1 MNIKNLHNLF
11 FLPLLLGLLSIVM
24 SGCSDDDE
32 NALQSEYGYV
42 QFKLY
47 KGASFGAEVASRA
60 AANDQL
66 DSLYDAKKIKV
77 ILEYNG
83 TQVSQTL
90 PLHSY
95 NAENAEF
102 GLRSDKLQLT
112 TGSYTIIGYYIY
124 NKLDQLVLAGSATE
138 DNTFNVVSGGLEVKP
153 LAIETAKRGM
163 VQFKLEKTGMT
174 RAAGAYLFSTIRLID
189 VTVTNTFTRESKTFK
204 KLKVKYQEEFLGPDE
219 YEKPE
224 DLQDTDDQ
232 YKKIGTAQC
241 DTTVWLPAGNYRIT
255 SYTTYSKNG
264 SVETALETQPVEGKN
279 FVISDNATNTEA
291 IVPIKL
297 SETFEYIKDYLALKE
312 IWEAMGGKDWSFYG
326 DAAAHGTNWNF
337 NKELDMWGDQ
347 PGVTLNNQ
355 GRVVGL
361 VLAGFGAKGFLPDA
375 IGQLTELEVLNLG
388 SHDEKVGGHMY
399 QESDFKNGLTE
410 QQKKNMRYHYEKHFL
425 KYDPRADMSEMIVN
439 SINSDPSQK
448 RINKN
453 SRITLKDTQIGVMT
467 SKIEGVSKAI
477 YRLTK
482 LQQFYI
488 GNAPVTAD
496 KIATAFTDA
505 DKADSP
511 YKVYSEEFTDDAWSK
526 MTALTDIELYNC
538 PLLERIP
545 DFYFNLPELQAF
557 NLACNKGISA
567 QQLYD
572 DFYKLADSEV
582 GKKIQILYLGYN
594 NLETLPKG
602 GVLRNMIKLGLLD
615 LTHNNITGPINGNGN
630 PNDETVIDE
639 DEEQIFG
646 TKVRLSS
653 LYLDNNKITSIP
665 AFFCGFTE
673 DVETLSFANNKLG
686 LIPNIFDAKS
696 VFVMGG
702 VNFSNNE
709 ITGVA
714 DGKNFKGINAA
725 SVTLSYNKFKDFPG
739 ELFTSGSPIT
749 TLDMSNNLLTK
760 IDKGEIKGKKAYLL
774 GIIDLRFN
782 QLTKLSEDFRSTTLP
797 YLTNIDL
804 SYNCFTEV
812 PPEPLN
818 SANLRA
824 IGIRHQRDAKG
835 NRTLRKWPTGITLCP
850 SLTQLQIGSNDIRK
864 VDETLTP
871 NLYILDIADNPNISI
886 DVTSICPYLE
896 AGLFRLFYDKTQ
908 DIRGCD
914 ALGIEH

>member
-1 MNIKNLHNLF
+1 MNIKKLHNLF
-11 FLPLLLGLLSIVM
+11 LLPLLLGLLSIVM
-24 SGCSDDDE
+24 PGCSDDDE

-47 KGASFGAEVASRA
+47 KSASFGAEVASRA

-112 TGSYTIIGYYIY
+112 TGTYTIIGYYLY
-124 NKLDQLVLAGSATE
+124 NKLDQQILAGSATE
-138 DNTFNVVSGGLEVKP
+138 SNTFNVVSGGLEVKP

-163 VQFKLEKTGMT
+163 VQFKLEKTGLS
-174 RAAGAYLFSTIRLID
+174 RAAGAYLFSTIRLVD
-189 VTVTNTFTRESKTFK
+189 VTVTNTFTNESKTFK

-241 DTTVWLPAGNYRIT
+241 DTTVWLPAGNYRVT

-264 SVETALETQPVEGKN
+264 SVETALETQPVEGKA
-279 FVISDNATNTEA
+279 FVISDNTTNIEA
-291 IVPIKL
+291 NVPIKL

-312 IWEAMGGKDWSFYG
+312 IWEAMDGKNWSFYG

-399 QESDFKNGLTE
+399 QESDFKNGLNE

-439 SINSDPSQK
+439 SVNSDPSQK

-488 GNAPVTAD
+488 GNAPVRYD
-496 KIATAFTDA
+496 QIATAFTDA

-511 YKVYSEEFTDDAWSK
+511 YKVYSEEFTEDAWSK

-538 PLLERIP
+538 PMLTQIP
-545 DFYFNLPELQAF
+545 EFYYNLPELQAF
-557 NLACNKGISA
+557 NIACNRGISA
-567 QQLYD
+567 QQLRE
-572 DFYKLADSEV
+572 DFTRLASEEV
-582 GKKIQILYLGYN
+582 GKKIQILYMGYN
-594 NLETLPKG
+594 NLEELPEKDA
-602 GVLRNMIKLGLLD
+602 LKNMVKLGLLD
-615 LTHNNITGPINGNGN
+615 LTHNNVKKLHP
-630 PNDETVIDE
+630 
-639 DEEQIFG
+639 FG
-646 TKVRLSS
+646 SHVRLSS
-653 LYLDNNKITSIP
+653 LYLDHNEITEIP
-665 AFFCGFTE
+665 ANFCGFTE
-673 DVETLSFANNKLG
+673 KVETLGFANNKLTK
-686 LIPNIFDAKS
+686 IPNIFDAKS

-709 ITGVA
+709 IDGVEYPE
-714 DGKNFKGINAA
+714 NFKGINAA
-725 SVTLSYNKFKDFPG
+725 SVTLSYNKFTTFPK
-739 ELFTSGSPIT
+739 ELFTSGSPIS
-749 TLDMSNNLLTK
+749 TLDMSNNLLTE
-760 IDKGEIKGKKAYLL
+760 IPEGSIKGKKAYLL

-782 QLTKLSEDFRSTTLP
+782 KLTKLSDDFRSTTLP
-797 YLTNIDL
+797 YLTNMDL

-871 NLYILDIADNPNISI
+871 RLYILDIADNPNISI

-896 AGLFRLFYDKTQ
+896 QNLVRLFYDKTQ

>member
-1 MNIKNLHNLF
+1 MNIKKLHNLF
-11 FLPLLLGLLSIVM
+11 LLPLLLGLLSIVM
-24 SGCSDDDE
+24 PGCSDDDE

-47 KGASFGAEVASRA
+47 KSASFGAEVASRA

-112 TGSYTIIGYYIY
+112 TGTYTIIGYYLY
-124 NKLDQLVLAGSATE
+124 NKLDQQILAGSATE
-138 DNTFNVVSGGLEVKP
+138 SNTFNVVSGGLEVKP

-163 VQFKLEKTGMT
+163 VQFKLEKTGLS
-174 RAAGAYLFSTIRLID
+174 RAAGAYLFSTIRLVD
-189 VTVTNTFTRESKTFK
+189 VTVTNTFTNESKTFK

-241 DTTVWLPAGNYRIT
+241 DTTVWLPAGNYRVT

-264 SVETALETQPVEGKN
+264 SVETLLETQPVEGKA
-279 FVISDNATNTEA
+279 FVISDNTTNIEA
-291 IVPIKL
+291 NVPIKL

-312 IWEAMGGKDWSFYG
+312 IWEAMDGKNWSFYG

-399 QESDFKNGLTE
+399 QESDFKNGLNE

-439 SINSDPSQK
+439 SVNSDPSQK

-488 GNAPVTAD
+488 GNAPVKYD
-496 KIATAFTDA
+496 QIATAFTDA

-511 YKVYSEEFTDDAWSK
+511 YKVYSEEFTEDAWSK

-538 PLLERIP
+538 PMLTQIP
-545 DFYFNLPELQAF
+545 EFYYNLPELQAF
-557 NLACNKGISA
+557 NIACNRGISA
-567 QQLYD
+567 QQLRE
-572 DFYKLADSEV
+572 DFTRLASEEV
-582 GKKIQILYLGYN
+582 GKKIQILYMGYN
-594 NLETLPKG
+594 NLEELPEKDA
-602 GVLRNMIKLGLLD
+602 LKNMVKLGLLD
-615 LTHNNITGPINGNGN
+615 LTHNNVKKLHP
-630 PNDETVIDE
+630 
-639 DEEQIFG
+639 FG
-646 TKVRLSS
+646 SHVRLSS
-653 LYLDNNKITSIP
+653 LYLDNNEITEIP
-665 AFFCGFTE
+665 ANFCGFTE
-673 DVETLSFANNKLG
+673 EVETLGFANNKLTK
-686 LIPNIFDAKS
+686 IPNIFDAKS

-709 ITGVA
+709 IDGVE
-714 DGKNFKGINAA
+714 DPENFKGINAA
-725 SVTLSYNKFKDFPG
+725 SVTLSYNKFTTFPK
-739 ELFTSGSPIT
+739 ELFTSGSPIS
-749 TLDMSNNLLTK
+749 TLDMSNNLLTE
-760 IDKGEIKGKKAYLL
+760 IPEGSIKGKKAYLL

-782 QLTKLSEDFRSTTLP
+782 KLTKLSDDFRSTTLP
-797 YLTNIDL
+797 YLTNMDL

-871 NLYILDIADNPNISI
+871 RLYILDIADNPNISI

-896 AGLFRLFYDKTQ
+896 QNLVRLFYDKTQ

>member
-1 MNIKNLHNLF
+1 MNIKKLHNLF
-11 FLPLLLGLLSIVM
+11 LLPLLLGLLSIVM
-24 SGCSDDDE
+24 PGCSDDDE

-47 KGASFGAEVASRA
+47 KSASFGAEVASRA

-95 NAENAEF
+95 NVENAEF
-102 GLRSDKLQLT
+102 GLRSDKLQLI
-112 TGSYTIIGYYIY
+112 TGTYTIIGYYLY
-124 NKLDQLVLAGSATE
+124 NKLDQQILAGSATE
-138 DNTFNVVSGGLEVKP
+138 SNTFNVVSGGLEVKP

-163 VQFKLEKTGMT
+163 VQFKLEKTGLS
-174 RAAGAYLFSTIRLID
+174 RAAGAYLFSTIRLVD
-189 VTVTNTFTRESKTFK
+189 VTVTNTFTNESKTFK

-241 DTTVWLPAGNYRIT
+241 DTTVWLPAGNYRVT

-264 SVETALETQPVEGKN
+264 SVETALETQPVEGKA
-279 FVISDNATNTEA
+279 FVISDNTTNIEA
-291 IVPIKL
+291 NVPIKL

-312 IWEAMGGKDWSFYG
+312 IWEAMDGKNWSFYG

-399 QESDFKNGLTE
+399 QESDFKNGLNE

-439 SINSDPSQK
+439 SVNSDPSQK

-488 GNAPVTAD
+488 GNAPVKYD
-496 KIATAFTDA
+496 QIATAFTDA

-511 YKVYSEEFTDDAWSK
+511 YKVYSEEFTEDAWSK

-538 PLLERIP
+538 PMLTQIP
-545 DFYFNLPELQAF
+545 EFYYNLPELQAF
-557 NLACNKGISA
+557 NIACNRGISA
-567 QQLYD
+567 QQLRE
-572 DFYKLADSEV
+572 DFTRLASEEV
-582 GKKIQILYLGYN
+582 GKKIQILYMGYN
-594 NLETLPKG
+594 NLEELPEKDA
-602 GVLRNMIKLGLLD
+602 LKNMVKLGLLD
-615 LTHNNITGPINGNGN
+615 LTHNNVKKLHP
-630 PNDETVIDE
+630 
-639 DEEQIFG
+639 FG
-646 TKVRLSS
+646 SHVRLSS
-653 LYLDNNKITSIP
+653 LYLDNNEITEIP
-665 AFFCGFTE
+665 ANFCGFTE
-673 DVETLSFANNKLG
+673 EVETLGFANNKLTK
-686 LIPNIFDAKS
+686 IPNIFDAKS

-709 ITGVA
+709 IDGVE
-714 DGKNFKGINAA
+714 DPENFKGINAA
-725 SVTLSYNKFKDFPG
+725 SVTLSYNKFTTFPK
-739 ELFTSGSPIT
+739 ELFTSGSPIS
-749 TLDMSNNLLTK
+749 TLDMSNNLLTE
-760 IDKGEIKGKKAYLL
+760 IPEGSIKGKKAYLL

-782 QLTKLSEDFRSTTLP
+782 KLTKLSDDFRSTTLP
-797 YLTNIDL
+797 YLTNMDL

-824 IGIRHQRDAKG
+824 IGIRNQRDAKG

-871 NLYILDIADNPNISI
+871 RLYILDIADNPNISI

-896 AGLFRLFYDKTQ
+896 QNLVRLFYDKTQ

>member
-1 MNIKNLHNLF
+1 MNIKKLHNLF
-11 FLPLLLGLLSIVM
+11 LLPLLLGLLSIVM
-24 SGCSDDDE
+24 PGCSDDDE

-47 KGASFGAEVASRA
+47 KSASFGAEVASRA

-112 TGSYTIIGYYIY
+112 TGTYTIIGYYLY
-124 NKLDQLVLAGSATE
+124 NKLDQQILAGSATE

-163 VQFKLEKTGMT
+163 VQFKLEKTGLS
-174 RAAGAYLFSTIRLID
+174 RAAGAYLFNTIRLVD
-189 VTVTNTFTRESKTFK
+189 VTVMNTFTRETKEFK

-241 DTTVWLPAGNYRIT
+241 DTTVWLPAGNYRVT

-264 SVETALETQPVEGKN
+264 SVETALETQPVEGKT
-279 FVISDNATNTEA
+279 FIISDNATNTEA

-297 SETFEYIKDYLALKE
+297 SETFEYIKDYLALKA
-312 IWEAMGGKDWSFYG
+312 IWEAMDGKNWSFYD

-337 NKELDMWGDQ
+337 NKELDMWGEQ

-361 VLAGFGAKGFLPDA
+361 VLAGFGAKGMLPDA

-425 KYDPRADMSEMIVN
+425 KYDPRADLSEMIVN
-439 SINSDPSQK
+439 SVNSDPTQK

-488 GNAPVTAD
+488 GNAPVKYD
-496 KIATAFTDA
+496 QIATAFTDA

-511 YKVYSEEFTDDAWSK
+511 YKVYSEEFTEDAWSK
-526 MTALTDIELYNC
+526 MTTLTDIELYNC
-538 PLLERIP
+538 PMLTQIP
-545 DFYFNLPELQAF
+545 EFYYNLPELQAF
-557 NLACNKGISA
+557 NIACNRGISA
-567 QQLYD
+567 NQLRE
-572 DFYKLADSEV
+572 DFKRLASEEV
-582 GKKIQILYLGYN
+582 GKKIQILYMGYN
-594 NLETLPKG
+594 NLEELPVNSALK
-602 GVLRNMIKLGLLD
+602 NMTKLGLLD
-615 LTHNNITGPINGNGN
+615 LTHNKVKKLHP
-630 PNDETVIDE
+630 
-639 DEEQIFG
+639 FG
-646 TKVRLSS
+646 SHVRLSS
-653 LYLDNNKITSIP
+653 LYLDHNEIETIP
-665 AFFCGFTE
+665 AEFCGFTE
-673 DVETLSFANNKLG
+673 EVETLGFAFNKLKK
-686 LIPNIFDAKS
+686 IPNIFDAKS

-709 ITGVA
+709 IDGVEDPA
-714 DGKNFKGINAA
+714 NFKGINAA
-725 SVTLSYNKFKDFPG
+725 NVTLSYNKFTQFPK

-749 TLDMSNNLLTK
+749 MLDMSNNLLTE
-760 IDKGEIKGKKAYLL
+760 IPEGSIKGKKAYLL

-782 QLTKLSEDFRSTTLP
+782 KLTKLSDDFRSTTLP
-797 YLTNIDL
+797 YLTNMDL

-871 NLYILDIADNPNISI
+871 RLYILDIADNPNISI

-896 AGLFRLFYDKTQ
+896 QNLVRLFYDKTQ

>member
-1 MNIKNLHNLF
+1 MNIKKLHNLF
-11 FLPLLLGLLSIVM
+11 LLPLLLGLLSIVM
-24 SGCSDDDE
+24 PGCSDDDE

-47 KGASFGAEVASRA
+47 KSASFGAEVASRA

-112 TGSYTIIGYYIY
+112 TGTYTIIGYYLY
-124 NKLDQLVLAGSATE
+124 NKLDQQILAGSATE
-138 DNTFNVVSGGLEVKP
+138 SNTFNVVSGGLEVKP

-163 VQFKLEKTGMT
+163 VQFKLEKTGLS
-174 RAAGAYLFSTIRLID
+174 RAAGAYLFSTIRLVD
-189 VTVTNTFTRESKTFK
+189 VTVTNTFTNESKTFK

-241 DTTVWLPAGNYRIT
+241 DTIVWLPAGNYRVT

-264 SVETALETQPVEGKN
+264 SVETALETQPVEGKA
-279 FVISDNATNTEA
+279 FVISDNTTNIEA

-312 IWEAMGGKDWSFYG
+312 IWEAMDGKNWSFYG

-399 QESDFKNGLTE
+399 QESDFKNGLNE

-439 SINSDPSQK
+439 SVNSDPSQK

-488 GNAPVTAD
+488 GNAPVKYD
-496 KIATAFTDA
+496 LIATAFTDA

-511 YKVYSEEFTDDAWSK
+511 YKVYSEEFTEDAWSK

-538 PLLERIP
+538 PMLTQIP
-545 DFYFNLPELQAF
+545 EFYYNLPELQAF
-557 NLACNKGISA
+557 NIACNRGISA
-567 QQLYD
+567 QQLRD
-572 DFYKLADSEV
+572 DFTRLASEEV
-582 GKKIQILYLGYN
+582 GKKIQILYMGYN
-594 NLETLPKG
+594 NLEELPEKDA
-602 GVLRNMIKLGLLD
+602 LKNMVKLGLLD
-615 LTHNNITGPINGNGN
+615 LTHNNVKKLHP
-630 PNDETVIDE
+630 
-639 DEEQIFG
+639 FG
-646 TKVRLSS
+646 SHVRLSS
-653 LYLDNNKITSIP
+653 LYLDHNEITEIP
-665 AFFCGFTE
+665 ANFCGFTE
-673 DVETLSFANNKLG
+673 EVETLGFANNKLTK
-686 LIPNIFDAKS
+686 IPNIFDAKS

-709 ITGVA
+709 IDGVE
-714 DGKNFKGINAA
+714 DPENFKGINAA
-725 SVTLSYNKFKDFPG
+725 SVTLSYNKFTTFPK
-739 ELFTSGSPIT
+739 ELFTSGSPIS
-749 TLDMSNNLLTK
+749 TLDMSNNLLTE
-760 IDKGEIKGKKAYLL
+760 IPEGSIKGKKAYLL

-782 QLTKLSEDFRSTTLP
+782 KLTKLSDDFRSTTLP
-797 YLTNIDL
+797 YLTNMDL

-871 NLYILDIADNPNISI
+871 RLYILDIADNPNISI

-896 AGLFRLFYDKTQ
+896 QNLVRLFYDKTQ

>member
-1 MNIKNLHNLF
+1 MNIKKLHNLF
-11 FLPLLLGLLSIVM
+11 LLPLLLGLLSIVM
-24 SGCSDDDE
+24 PGCSDDDE

-47 KGASFGAEVASRA
+47 KSASFGAEVASRA

-112 TGSYTIIGYYIY
+112 TGTYTIIGYYLY
-124 NKLDQLVLAGSATE
+124 NKLDQQILAGSATE
-138 DNTFNVVSGGLEVKP
+138 SNTFNVVSGGLEVKP

-163 VQFKLEKTGMT
+163 VQFKLEKTGLS
-174 RAAGAYLFSTIRLID
+174 RAEGAYLFSTIRLVD
-189 VTVTNTFTRESKTFK
+189 VTVTNTFTNESKTFK

-241 DTTVWLPAGNYRIT
+241 DTTVWLPAGNYRVT

-264 SVETALETQPVEGKN
+264 SVETALETQPVEGKA
-279 FVISDNATNTEA
+279 FVISDNTTNIEA
-291 IVPIKL
+291 NVPIKL

-312 IWEAMGGKDWSFYG
+312 IWEAMDGKNWGFYG

-399 QESDFKNGLTE
+399 QESDFKNGLNE

-439 SINSDPSQK
+439 SVNSDPSQK

-488 GNAPVTAD
+488 GNAPVKYD
-496 KIATAFTDA
+496 QIATAFTDA

-511 YKVYSEEFTDDAWSK
+511 YKVYSEEFTEDAWSK

-538 PLLERIP
+538 PMLTQIP
-545 DFYFNLPELQAF
+545 EFYYNLPELQAF
-557 NLACNKGISA
+557 NIACNRGISA
-567 QQLYD
+567 QQLRE
-572 DFYKLADSEV
+572 DFTRLASEEV
-582 GKKIQILYLGYN
+582 GKKIQILYMGYN
-594 NLETLPKG
+594 NLEELPEKDA
-602 GVLRNMIKLGLLD
+602 LKNMVKLGLLD
-615 LTHNNITGPINGNGN
+615 LTHNNVKKLHP
-630 PNDETVIDE
+630 
-639 DEEQIFG
+639 FG
-646 TKVRLSS
+646 SHVRLSS
-653 LYLDNNKITSIP
+653 LYLDNNEITEIP
-665 AFFCGFTE
+665 ANFCGFTE
-673 DVETLSFANNKLG
+673 EVETLGFANNKLTK
-686 LIPNIFDAKS
+686 IPNIFDAKS

-709 ITGVA
+709 IDGVE
-714 DGKNFKGINAA
+714 DPENFKGINAA
-725 SVTLSYNKFKDFPG
+725 SVTLSYNKFTTFPK
-739 ELFTSGSPIT
+739 ELFTSGSPIS
-749 TLDMSNNLLTK
+749 TLDMSNNLLTE
-760 IDKGEIKGKKAYLL
+760 IPEGSIKGKKAYLL

-782 QLTKLSEDFRSTTLP
+782 KLTKLSDDFRSTTLP
-797 YLTNIDL
+797 YLTNMDL

-871 NLYILDIADNPNISI
+871 RLYILDIADNPNISI

-896 AGLFRLFYDKTQ
+896 QNLVRLFYDKTQ

>member
-1 MNIKNLHNLF
+1 MNIKKLHNLF
-11 FLPLLLGLLSIVM
+11 LLPLLLGLLSIVM
-24 SGCSDDDE
+24 PGCSDDDE

-47 KGASFGAEVASRA
+47 KSASFGAEVASRA

-112 TGSYTIIGYYIY
+112 TGTYTIIGYYLY
-124 NKLDQLVLAGSATE
+124 NKLDQQILAGSATE
-138 DNTFNVVSGGLEVKP
+138 SNTFNVVSGGLEVKP

-163 VQFKLEKTGMT
+163 VQFKLEKTGLS
-174 RAAGAYLFSTIRLID
+174 RAAGAYLFSTIRLVD
-189 VTVTNTFTRESKTFK
+189 VTVTNTFTNESKTFK

-241 DTTVWLPAGNYRIT
+241 DTTVWLPAGNYRVT

-264 SVETALETQPVEGKN
+264 SVETALETQPVEGKA
-279 FVISDNATNTEA
+279 FVISDNTTNIEA
-291 IVPIKL
+291 NVPIKL

-312 IWEAMGGKDWSFYG
+312 IWEAMDGKNWSFYG

-399 QESDFKNGLTE
+399 QESDFKNGLNE

-439 SINSDPSQK
+439 SVNSDPSQK

-488 GNAPVTAD
+488 GNAPVKYD
-496 KIATAFTDA
+496 LIATAFTDA

-511 YKVYSEEFTDDAWSK
+511 YKVYSEEFTEDAWSK

-538 PLLERIP
+538 PMLTQIP
-545 DFYFNLPELQAF
+545 EFYYNLPELQAF
-557 NLACNKGISA
+557 NIACNRGISA
-567 QQLYD
+567 QQLRE
-572 DFYKLADSEV
+572 DFTRLASEEV
-582 GKKIQILYLGYN
+582 GKKIQILYMGYN
-594 NLETLPKG
+594 NLEELPEKDA
-602 GVLRNMIKLGLLD
+602 LKNMVKLGLLD
-615 LTHNNITGPINGNGN
+615 LTHNNVKKLHP
-630 PNDETVIDE
+630 
-639 DEEQIFG
+639 FG
-646 TKVRLSS
+646 LHVRLSS
-653 LYLDNNKITSIP
+653 LYLDHNEITEIP
-665 AFFCGFTE
+665 ANFCGFTE
-673 DVETLSFANNKLG
+673 EVETLGFANNKLTK
-686 LIPNIFDAKS
+686 IPNIFDAKS

-709 ITGVA
+709 IDGVE
-714 DGKNFKGINAA
+714 DPENFKGINAA
-725 SVTLSYNKFKDFPG
+725 SVTLSYNKFTTFPK
-739 ELFTSGSPIT
+739 ELFTSGSPIS
-749 TLDMSNNLLTK
+749 TLDMSNNLLTE
-760 IDKGEIKGKKAYLL
+760 IPEGSIKGKKAYLL

-782 QLTKLSEDFRSTTLP
+782 KLTKLSDDFRSTTLP
-797 YLTNIDL
+797 YLTNMDL

-871 NLYILDIADNPNISI
+871 RLYILDIADNPNISI

-896 AGLFRLFYDKTQ
+896 QNLVRLFYDKTQ

>member
-1 MNIKNLHNLF
+1 MNIKKLHNLF
-11 FLPLLLGLLSIVM
+11 LLPLLLGLLSIVM
-24 SGCSDDDE
+24 PGCSDDDE

-47 KGASFGAEVASRA
+47 KSASFGAEVASRA

-112 TGSYTIIGYYIY
+112 TGTYTIIGYYLY
-124 NKLDQLVLAGSATE
+124 NKLDQQILAGSATE
-138 DNTFNVVSGGLEVKP
+138 SNTFNVVSGGLEVKP

-163 VQFKLEKTGMT
+163 VQFKLEKTGLS
-174 RAAGAYLFSTIRLID
+174 RAAGAYLFSTIRLVD
-189 VTVTNTFTRESKTFK
+189 VTVTNTFTNESKTFK

-241 DTTVWLPAGNYRIT
+241 DTTVWLPAGNYRVT

-264 SVETALETQPVEGKN
+264 SVETALETQPVEGKA
-279 FVISDNATNTEA
+279 FVISDNTTNIEA
-291 IVPIKL
+291 NVPIKL

-312 IWEAMGGKDWSFYG
+312 IWEAMDGKNWSFYG

-399 QESDFKNGLTE
+399 QESDFKNGLNE

-439 SINSDPSQK
+439 SVNSDPSQK

-488 GNAPVTAD
+488 GNAPVKYD
-496 KIATAFTDA
+496 QIATAFTDA

-511 YKVYSEEFTDDAWSK
+511 YKVYSEEFTEDAWSK

-538 PLLERIP
+538 PMLTQIP
-545 DFYFNLPELQAF
+545 EFYYNLPELQAF
-557 NLACNKGISA
+557 NIACNRGISA
-567 QQLYD
+567 QQLRE
-572 DFYKLADSEV
+572 DFTRLASEEV
-582 GKKIQILYLGYN
+582 GKKIQILYMGYN
-594 NLETLPKG
+594 NLEELPEKDA
-602 GVLRNMIKLGLLD
+602 LKNMVKLGLLD
-615 LTHNNITGPINGNGN
+615 LTHNNVKKLHP
-630 PNDETVIDE
+630 
-639 DEEQIFG
+639 FG
-646 TKVRLSS
+646 SHVRLSS
-653 LYLDNNKITSIP
+653 LYLDNNEITEIP
-665 AFFCGFTE
+665 ANFCGFTE
-673 DVETLSFANNKLG
+673 EVETLGFANNKLTK
-686 LIPNIFDAKS
+686 IPNIFDAKS

-709 ITGVA
+709 IDGVE
-714 DGKNFKGINAA
+714 DPENFKGINAA
-725 SVTLSYNKFKDFPG
+725 SVTLSYNKFTTFPK
-739 ELFTSGSPIT
+739 ELFTSGSPIS
-749 TLDMSNNLLTK
+749 TLDMSNNLLTE
-760 IDKGEIKGKKAYLL
+760 IPEGSIKGKKAYLL

-782 QLTKLSEDFRSTTLP
+782 KLTKLSDDFRSTTLP
-797 YLTNIDL
+797 YLTNMDL

-824 IGIRHQRDAKG
+824 IGIRNQRDAKG

-871 NLYILDIADNPNISI
+871 RLYILDIADNPNISI

-896 AGLFRLFYDKTQ
+896 QNLVRLFYDKTQ

>member
-1 MNIKNLHNLF
+1 MNIKKLHNLF
-11 FLPLLLGLLSIVM
+11 LLPLLLGLLSIVM
-24 SGCSDDDE
+24 PGCSDDDE

-47 KGASFGAEVASRA
+47 KSASFGAEVASRA

-112 TGSYTIIGYYIY
+112 TGTYTIIGYYLY
-124 NKLDQLVLAGSATE
+124 NKLDQQILAGSATE
-138 DNTFNVVSGGLEVKP
+138 SNTFNVVSGGLEVKP

-163 VQFKLEKTGMT
+163 VQFKLEKTGLS
-174 RAAGAYLFSTIRLID
+174 RAAGAYLFSTIRLVD
-189 VTVTNTFTRESKTFK
+189 VTVTNTFTNESKTFK

-241 DTTVWLPAGNYRIT
+241 DTTVWLPAGNYRVT

-264 SVETALETQPVEGKN
+264 SVETALETQPVEGKA
-279 FVISDNATNTEA
+279 FVISDNTTNIEA
-291 IVPIKL
+291 NVPIKL

-312 IWEAMGGKDWSFYG
+312 IWEAMDGKNWSFYG

-399 QESDFKNGLTE
+399 QESDFKNGLNE
-410 QQKKNMRYHYEKHFL
+410 QKKKNMRYHYEKHFL

-439 SINSDPSQK
+439 SVNSDPSQK

-488 GNAPVTAD
+488 GNAPVKYD
-496 KIATAFTDA
+496 QIATAFTDA

-511 YKVYSEEFTDDAWSK
+511 YKVYSEEFTEDAWSK

-538 PLLERIP
+538 PMLTQIP
-545 DFYFNLPELQAF
+545 EFYYNLPELQAF
-557 NLACNKGISA
+557 NIACNRGISA
-567 QQLYD
+567 QQLRE
-572 DFYKLADSEV
+572 DFTRLASEEV
-582 GKKIQILYLGYN
+582 GKKIQILYMGYN
-594 NLETLPKG
+594 NLEELPEKDA
-602 GVLRNMIKLGLLD
+602 LKNMVKLGLLD
-615 LTHNNITGPINGNGN
+615 LTHNNVKKLHP
-630 PNDETVIDE
+630 
-639 DEEQIFG
+639 FG
-646 TKVRLSS
+646 SHVRLSS
-653 LYLDNNKITSIP
+653 LYLDNNEITEIP
-665 AFFCGFTE
+665 ANFCGFTE
-673 DVETLSFANNKLG
+673 EVETLGFANNKLTK
-686 LIPNIFDAKS
+686 IPNIFDAKS

-709 ITGVA
+709 IDGVE
-714 DGKNFKGINAA
+714 DPENFKGINAA
-725 SVTLSYNKFKDFPG
+725 SVTLSYNKFTTFPK
-739 ELFTSGSPIT
+739 ELFTSGSPIS
-749 TLDMSNNLLTK
+749 TLDMSNNLLTE
-760 IDKGEIKGKKAYLL
+760 IPEGSIKGKKAYLL

-782 QLTKLSEDFRSTTLP
+782 KLTKLSDDFRSTTLP
-797 YLTNIDL
+797 YLTNMDL

-824 IGIRHQRDAKG
+824 IGIRNQRDAKG

-871 NLYILDIADNPNISI
+871 RLYILDIADNPNISI

-896 AGLFRLFYDKTQ
+896 QNLVRLFYDKTQ

>member
-1 MNIKNLHNLF
+1 MNIKKLHNLF
-11 FLPLLLGLLSIVM
+11 LLPLLLGLLSIVM
-24 SGCSDDDE
+24 PGCSDDDE

-47 KGASFGAEVASRA
+47 KSASFGAEVASRA

-112 TGSYTIIGYYIY
+112 TGTYTIIGYYLY
-124 NKLDQLVLAGSATE
+124 NKLDQQILAGSATE
-138 DNTFNVVSGGLEVKP
+138 SNTFNVVSGGLEVKP

-163 VQFKLEKTGMT
+163 VQFKLEKTGLS
-174 RAAGAYLFSTIRLID
+174 RAAGAYLFSTIRLVD
-189 VTVTNTFTRESKTFK
+189 VTVTNTFTNESKTFK

-241 DTTVWLPAGNYRIT
+241 DTTVWLPAGNYRVT

-264 SVETALETQPVEGKN
+264 SVETALETQPVEGKA
-279 FVISDNATNTEA
+279 FVISDNTTNIEA
-291 IVPIKL
+291 NVPIKL

-312 IWEAMGGKDWSFYG
+312 IWEAMDGKNWSFYG

-399 QESDFKNGLTE
+399 QESDFKNGLNE

-439 SINSDPSQK
+439 SVNSDPSQK

-488 GNAPVTAD
+488 GNAPVKYD
-496 KIATAFTDA
+496 QIATAFTDA

-511 YKVYSEEFTDDAWSK
+511 YKVYSEEFTEDAWSK

-538 PLLERIP
+538 PMLTQIP
-545 DFYFNLPELQAF
+545 EFYYNLPELQAF
-557 NLACNKGISA
+557 NIACNRGISA
-567 QQLYD
+567 QQLRE
-572 DFYKLADSEV
+572 DFTRLASEEV
-582 GKKIQILYLGYN
+582 GKKIQILYMGYN
-594 NLETLPKG
+594 NLEELPEKDA
-602 GVLRNMIKLGLLD
+602 LKNMVKLGLLD
-615 LTHNNITGPINGNGN
+615 LTHNNVKKLHP
-630 PNDETVIDE
+630 
-639 DEEQIFG
+639 FG
-646 TKVRLSS
+646 SHVRLSS
-653 LYLDNNKITSIP
+653 LYLDHNEITEIP
-665 AFFCGFTE
+665 ANFCGFTE
-673 DVETLSFANNKLG
+673 KVETLGFANNKLTK
-686 LIPNIFDAKS
+686 IPNIFDAKS

-709 ITGVA
+709 IDGVE
-714 DGKNFKGINAA
+714 DPENFKGINAA
-725 SVTLSYNKFKDFPG
+725 SVTLSYNKFTTFPK
-739 ELFTSGSPIT
+739 ELFTSGSPIS
-749 TLDMSNNLLTK
+749 TLDMSNNLLTE
-760 IDKGEIKGKKAYLL
+760 IPEGSIKGKKAYLL

-782 QLTKLSEDFRSTTLP
+782 KLTKLSDDFRSTTLP
-797 YLTNIDL
+797 YLTNMDL

-824 IGIRHQRDAKG
+824 IGIRNQRDAKG

-871 NLYILDIADNPNISI
+871 RLYILDIADNPNISI

-896 AGLFRLFYDKTQ
+896 QNLVRLFYDKTQ

>member
-1 MNIKNLHNLF
+1 MNIKKLHNLF
-11 FLPLLLGLLSIVM
+11 LLPLLLGLLSIVM
-24 SGCSDDDE
+24 PGCSDDDE

-47 KGASFGAEVASRA
+47 KSASFGAEVASRA

-112 TGSYTIIGYYIY
+112 TGTYTIIGYYLY
-124 NKLDQLVLAGSATE
+124 NKLDQQILAGSATE
-138 DNTFNVVSGGLEVKP
+138 SNTFNVVSGGLEVKP

-163 VQFKLEKTGMT
+163 VQFKLEKTGLS
-174 RAAGAYLFSTIRLID
+174 RAEGAYLFSTIRLVD
-189 VTVTNTFTRESKTFK
+189 VTVTNTFTNESKTFK

-241 DTTVWLPAGNYRIT
+241 DTTVWLPAGNYRVT

-264 SVETALETQPVEGKN
+264 SVETALETQPVEGKA
-279 FVISDNATNTEA
+279 FVISDNTTNIEA
-291 IVPIKL
+291 NVPIKL

-312 IWEAMGGKDWSFYG
+312 IWEAMDGKNWSFYG

-399 QESDFKNGLTE
+399 QESDFKNGLNE

-439 SINSDPSQK
+439 SVNSDPSQK

-488 GNAPVTAD
+488 GNAPVKYD
-496 KIATAFTDA
+496 QIATAFTDA

-511 YKVYSEEFTDDAWSK
+511 YKVYSEEFTEDAWSK

-538 PLLERIP
+538 PMLTQIP
-545 DFYFNLPELQAF
+545 EFYYNLPELQAF
-557 NLACNKGISA
+557 NIACNRGISA
-567 QQLYD
+567 QQLRE
-572 DFYKLADSEV
+572 DFTRLASEEV
-582 GKKIQILYLGYN
+582 GKKIQILYMGYN
-594 NLETLPKG
+594 NLEELPEKDA
-602 GVLRNMIKLGLLD
+602 LKNMVKLGLLD
-615 LTHNNITGPINGNGN
+615 LTHNNVKKLHP
-630 PNDETVIDE
+630 
-639 DEEQIFG
+639 FG
-646 TKVRLSS
+646 SHVRLSS
-653 LYLDNNKITSIP
+653 LYLDHNEITEIP
-665 AFFCGFTE
+665 ANFCGFTE
-673 DVETLSFANNKLG
+673 EVETLGFANNKLTK
-686 LIPNIFDAKS
+686 IPNIFDAKS

-709 ITGVA
+709 IDGVE
-714 DGKNFKGINAA
+714 DPENFKGINAA
-725 SVTLSYNKFKDFPG
+725 SVTLSYNKFTTFPK
-739 ELFTSGSPIT
+739 ELFTSGSPIS
-749 TLDMSNNLLTK
+749 TLDMSNNLLTE
-760 IDKGEIKGKKAYLL
+760 IPEGSIKGKKAYLL

-782 QLTKLSEDFRSTTLP
+782 KLTKLSDDFRSTTLP
-797 YLTNIDL
+797 YLTNMDL

-871 NLYILDIADNPNISI
+871 RLYILDIADNPNISI

-896 AGLFRLFYDKTQ
+896 QNLVRLFYDKTQ

>member
-1 MNIKNLHNLF
+1 MNIKKLHNLF
-11 FLPLLLGLLSIVM
+11 LLPLLLGLLSIVM
-24 SGCSDDDE
+24 PGCSDDDE

-47 KGASFGAEVASRA
+47 KSASFGAEVASRA

-102 GLRSDKLQLT
+102 GLRSDKLQLI
-112 TGSYTIIGYYIY
+112 TGTYTIIGYYLY
-124 NKLDQLVLAGSATE
+124 NKLDQQILAGSATE
-138 DNTFNVVSGGLEVKP
+138 SNTFNVVSGGLEVKP

-163 VQFKLEKTGMT
+163 VQFKLEKTGLS
-174 RAAGAYLFSTIRLID
+174 RAEGAYLFSTIRLVD
-189 VTVTNTFTRESKTFK
+189 VTVTNTFTNESKTFK

-241 DTTVWLPAGNYRIT
+241 DTTVWLPAGNYRVT

-264 SVETALETQPVEGKN
+264 SVETALETQPVEGKA
-279 FVISDNATNTEA
+279 FVISDNTTNIEA
-291 IVPIKL
+291 NVPIKL

-312 IWEAMGGKDWSFYG
+312 IWEAMDGKNWSFYG

-399 QESDFKNGLTE
+399 QESDFKNGLNE

-439 SINSDPSQK
+439 SVNSDPSQK

-488 GNAPVTAD
+488 GNAPVKYD
-496 KIATAFTDA
+496 QIATAFTDA

-511 YKVYSEEFTDDAWSK
+511 YKVYSEEFTEDAWSK

-538 PLLERIP
+538 PMLTQIP
-545 DFYFNLPELQAF
+545 EFYYNLPELQAF
-557 NLACNKGISA
+557 NIACNRGISA
-567 QQLYD
+567 QQLRE
-572 DFYKLADSEV
+572 DFTRLASEEV
-582 GKKIQILYLGYN
+582 GKKIQILYMGYN
-594 NLETLPKG
+594 NLEELPKEDA
-602 GVLRNMIKLGLLD
+602 LKNMVKLGLLD
-615 LTHNNITGPINGNGN
+615 LTHNNVKKLHP
-630 PNDETVIDE
+630 
-639 DEEQIFG
+639 FG
-646 TKVRLSS
+646 SHVRLSS
-653 LYLDNNKITSIP
+653 LYLDNNEITEIP
-665 AFFCGFTE
+665 ANFCGFTE
-673 DVETLSFANNKLG
+673 EVETLGFANNKLTK
-686 LIPNIFDAKS
+686 IPNIFDAKS

-709 ITGVA
+709 IDGVE
-714 DGKNFKGINAA
+714 DPENFKGINAA
-725 SVTLSYNKFKDFPG
+725 SVTLSYNKFTTFPK
-739 ELFTSGSPIT
+739 ELFTSGSPIS
-749 TLDMSNNLLTK
+749 TLDMSNNLLTE
-760 IDKGEIKGKKAYLL
+760 IPEGSIKGKKAYLL

-782 QLTKLSEDFRSTTLP
+782 KLTKLSDDFRSTTLP
-797 YLTNIDL
+797 YLTNMDL

-871 NLYILDIADNPNISI
+871 RLYILDIADNPNISI

-896 AGLFRLFYDKTQ
+896 QNLVRLFYDKTQ

>member
-1 MNIKNLHNLF
+1 MNIKKLHNLF
-11 FLPLLLGLLSIVM
+11 LLPLLLGLLSIVM
-24 SGCSDDDE
+24 PGCSDDDE

-47 KGASFGAEVASRA
+47 KSASFGAEVASRA

-112 TGSYTIIGYYIY
+112 TGTYTIIGYYLY
-124 NKLDQLVLAGSATE
+124 NKLDQQILAGSATE
-138 DNTFNVVSGGLEVKP
+138 SNTFNVVSGGLEVKP

-163 VQFKLEKTGMT
+163 VQFKLEKTGLS
-174 RAAGAYLFSTIRLID
+174 RAAGAYLFSTIRLVD
-189 VTVTNTFTRESKTFK
+189 VTVTNTFTNESKTFK

-241 DTTVWLPAGNYRIT
+241 DTTVWLPAGNYRVT

-264 SVETALETQPVEGKN
+264 SVETALETQPVEGKA
-279 FVISDNATNTEA
+279 FVISDNTTNIEA
-291 IVPIKL
+291 NVPIKL

-312 IWEAMGGKDWSFYG
+312 IWEAMDGKNWSFYG

-425 KYDPRADMSEMIVN
+425 KYDPRADLSEMIVN
-439 SINSDPSQK
+439 SVNSDPTQK

-488 GNAPVTAD
+488 GNAPVKYD
-496 KIATAFTDA
+496 QIATAFTDA

-511 YKVYSEEFTDDAWSK
+511 YKVYSEEFTEDAWSR
-526 MTALTDIELYNC
+526 MTTLTDIELYNC
-538 PLLERIP
+538 PMLTQIP
-545 DFYFNLPELQAF
+545 EFYYNLPELQAF
-557 NLACNKGISA
+557 NIACNRGISA
-567 QQLYD
+567 DQLRE
-572 DFYKLADSEV
+572 DFERLASEEV
-582 GKKIQILYLGYN
+582 GKKIQILYMGYN
-594 NLETLPKG
+594 NLEELPENSALK
-602 GVLRNMIKLGLLD
+602 NMTKLGLLD
-615 LTHNNITGPINGNGN
+615 LTHNNVKKLN
-630 PNDETVIDE
+630 P
-639 DEEQIFG
+639 FG
-646 TKVRLSS
+646 SHVRLSS
-653 LYLDNNKITSIP
+653 LYLDHNEITEIP
-665 AFFCGFTE
+665 AEFCGFTE
-673 DVETLSFANNKLG
+673 EVETLGFAFNKLKK
-686 LIPNIFDAKS
+686 IPNIFDAKS

-709 ITGVA
+709 IDGVE
-714 DGKNFKGINAA
+714 DPENFKGINAA
-725 SVTLSYNKFKDFPG
+725 SVTLSYNKFTTFPK
-739 ELFTSGSPIT
+739 ELFTSGSPIS
-749 TLDMSNNLLTK
+749 TLDMSNNLLTE
-760 IDKGEIKGKKAYLL
+760 IPEGSIKGKKAYLL

-782 QLTKLSEDFRSTTLP
+782 KLTKLSDDFRSTTLP
-797 YLTNIDL
+797 YLTNMDL

-871 NLYILDIADNPNISI
+871 RLYILDIADNPNISI

-896 AGLFRLFYDKTQ
+896 QNLVRLFYDKTQ

>member
-1 MNIKNLHNLF
+1 MNIKKLHNLF
-11 FLPLLLGLLSIVM
+11 LLPLLLGLLSIVM
-24 SGCSDDDE
+24 PGCSDDDE

-47 KGASFGAEVASRA
+47 KSASFGAEVASRA

-112 TGSYTIIGYYIY
+112 TGTYTIIGYYLY
-124 NKLDQLVLAGSATE
+124 NKLDQQILAGSATE
-138 DNTFNVVSGGLEVKP
+138 SNTFNVVSGGLEVKP

-163 VQFKLEKTGMT
+163 VQFKLEKTGLS
-174 RAAGAYLFSTIRLID
+174 RAAGAYLFSTIRLVD
-189 VTVTNTFTRESKTFK
+189 VTVTNTFTNESKTFK

-241 DTTVWLPAGNYRIT
+241 DTTVWLPAGNYRVT

-264 SVETALETQPVEGKN
+264 SVETALETQPVEGKA
-279 FVISDNATNTEA
+279 FVISDNTTNIEA
-291 IVPIKL
+291 NVPIKL

-312 IWEAMGGKDWSFYG
+312 IWEAMDGKNWSFYG

-399 QESDFKNGLTE
+399 QQSDFKNGLNE

-439 SINSDPSQK
+439 SVNSDPSQK

-488 GNAPVTAD
+488 GNAPVKYD
-496 KIATAFTDA
+496 QIATAFTDA

-511 YKVYSEEFTDDAWSK
+511 YKVYSEEFTEDAWSK

-538 PLLERIP
+538 PMLTQIP
-545 DFYFNLPELQAF
+545 EFYYNLPELQAF
-557 NLACNKGISA
+557 NIACNRGISA
-567 QQLYD
+567 QQLRE
-572 DFYKLADSEV
+572 DFTRLASEEV
-582 GKKIQILYLGYN
+582 GKKIQILYMGYN
-594 NLETLPKG
+594 NLEELPEKDA
-602 GVLRNMIKLGLLD
+602 LKNMVKLGLLD
-615 LTHNNITGPINGNGN
+615 LTHNNVKKLHP
-630 PNDETVIDE
+630 
-639 DEEQIFG
+639 FG
-646 TKVRLSS
+646 SHVRLSS
-653 LYLDNNKITSIP
+653 LYLDHNEITEIP
-665 AFFCGFTE
+665 ANFCGFTE
-673 DVETLSFANNKLG
+673 KVETLGFANNKLTK
-686 LIPNIFDAKS
+686 IPNIFDAKS

-709 ITGVA
+709 IDGVE
-714 DGKNFKGINAA
+714 DPENFKGINAA
-725 SVTLSYNKFKDFPG
+725 SVTLSYNKFTTFPK
-739 ELFTSGSPIT
+739 ELFTSGSPIS
-749 TLDMSNNLLTK
+749 TLDMSNNLLTE
-760 IDKGEIKGKKAYLL
+760 IPEGSIKGKKAYLL

-782 QLTKLSEDFRSTTLP
+782 KLTKLSDDFRSTTLP
-797 YLTNIDL
+797 YLTNMDL

-824 IGIRHQRDAKG
+824 IGIRNQRDAKG

-871 NLYILDIADNPNISI
+871 RLYILDIADNPNISI

-896 AGLFRLFYDKTQ
+896 QNLVRLFYDKTQ

>member
-1 MNIKNLHNLF
+1 MNIKKLHNLF
-11 FLPLLLGLLSIVM
+11 LLPLLLGLLSIVM
-24 SGCSDDDE
+24 PGCSDDDE

-47 KGASFGAEVASRA
+47 KSASFGAEVASRA

-112 TGSYTIIGYYIY
+112 TGTYTIIGYYLY
-124 NKLDQLVLAGSATE
+124 NKLDQQILAGSATE
-138 DNTFNVVSGGLEVKP
+138 SNTFNVVSGGLEVKP

-163 VQFKLEKTGMT
+163 VQFKLEKTGLS
-174 RAAGAYLFSTIRLID
+174 RAAGAYLFSTIRLVD
-189 VTVTNTFTRESKTFK
+189 VTVTNTFTNESKTFK

-241 DTTVWLPAGNYRIT
+241 DTTVWLPAGNYRVT

-264 SVETALETQPVEGKN
+264 SVETALETQPVEGKA
-279 FVISDNATNTEA
+279 FVISDNTTNIEA
-291 IVPIKL
+291 NVPIKL

-312 IWEAMGGKDWSFYG
+312 IWEAMDGKNWSFYG

-399 QESDFKNGLTE
+399 QESDFKNGLNE

-439 SINSDPSQK
+439 SVNSDPSQK

-488 GNAPVTAD
+488 GNAPVKYD
-496 KIATAFTDA
+496 LIATAFTDA

-511 YKVYSEEFTDDAWSK
+511 YKVYSEEFTEDAWSK

-538 PLLERIP
+538 PMLTQIP
-545 DFYFNLPELQAF
+545 EFYYNLPELQAF
-557 NLACNKGISA
+557 NIACNRGISA
-567 QQLYD
+567 QQLRE
-572 DFYKLADSEV
+572 DFTRLASEEV
-582 GKKIQILYLGYN
+582 GKKIQILYMGYN
-594 NLETLPKG
+594 NLEELPEKDA
-602 GVLRNMIKLGLLD
+602 LKNMVKLGLLD
-615 LTHNNITGPINGNGN
+615 LTHNNVKKLHP
-630 PNDETVIDE
+630 
-639 DEEQIFG
+639 FG
-646 TKVRLSS
+646 SHVRLSS
-653 LYLDNNKITSIP
+653 LYLDNNEITEIP
-665 AFFCGFTE
+665 ANFCGFTE
-673 DVETLSFANNKLG
+673 EVETLGFANNKLTK
-686 LIPNIFDAKS
+686 IPNIFDAKS

-709 ITGVA
+709 IDGVE
-714 DGKNFKGINAA
+714 DPENFKGINAA
-725 SVTLSYNKFKDFPG
+725 SVTLSYNKFTTFPK
-739 ELFTSGSPIT
+739 ELFTSGSPIS
-749 TLDMSNNLLTK
+749 TLDMSNNLLTE
-760 IDKGEIKGKKAYLL
+760 IPEGSIKGKKAYLL

-782 QLTKLSEDFRSTTLP
+782 KLTKLSDDFRSTTLP
-797 YLTNIDL
+797 YLTNMDL

-824 IGIRHQRDAKG
+824 IGIRNQRDAKG

-871 NLYILDIADNPNISI
+871 RLYILDIADNPNISI

-896 AGLFRLFYDKTQ
+896 QNLVRLFYDKTQ

>member
-1 MNIKNLHNLF
+1 MNIKKLHNLF
-11 FLPLLLGLLSIVM
+11 LLPLLLGLLSIVM
-24 SGCSDDDE
+24 PGCSDDDE

-47 KGASFGAEVASRA
+47 KSASFGAEVASRA

-112 TGSYTIIGYYIY
+112 TGTYTIIGYYLY
-124 NKLDQLVLAGSATE
+124 NKLDQQILAGSATE
-138 DNTFNVVSGGLEVKP
+138 SNTFNVVSGGLEVKP

-163 VQFKLEKTGMT
+163 VQFKLEKTGLS
-174 RAAGAYLFSTIRLID
+174 RAAGAYLFSTIRLVD
-189 VTVTNTFTRESKTFK
+189 VTVTNTFTNESKTFK

-241 DTTVWLPAGNYRIT
+241 DTTVWLPAGNYRVT

-264 SVETALETQPVEGKN
+264 SVETALETQPVEGKA
-279 FVISDNATNTEA
+279 FVISDNTTNIEA
-291 IVPIKL
+291 NVPIKL

-312 IWEAMGGKDWSFYG
+312 IWEAMDGKNWSFYG

-399 QESDFKNGLTE
+399 QESDFKNGLNE

-439 SINSDPSQK
+439 SVNSDPSQK

-488 GNAPVTAD
+488 GNAPVKYD
-496 KIATAFTDA
+496 QIATAFTDA

-511 YKVYSEEFTDDAWSK
+511 YKVYSEEFTEDAWSK

-538 PLLERIP
+538 PMLTQIP
-545 DFYFNLPELQAF
+545 EFYYNLPELQAF
-557 NLACNKGISA
+557 NIACNRGISA
-567 QQLYD
+567 QQLRE
-572 DFYKLADSEV
+572 DFTRLASEEV
-582 GKKIQILYLGYN
+582 GKKIQILYMGYN
-594 NLETLPKG
+594 NLEELPEKDA
-602 GVLRNMIKLGLLD
+602 LKNMVKLGLLD
-615 LTHNNITGPINGNGN
+615 LTHNNVKKLHP
-630 PNDETVIDE
+630 
-639 DEEQIFG
+639 FG
-646 TKVRLSS
+646 SHVRLSS
-653 LYLDNNKITSIP
+653 LYLDNNEITEIP
-665 AFFCGFTE
+665 ANFCGFTE
-673 DVETLSFANNKLG
+673 EVETLGFANNKLTK
-686 LIPNIFDAKS
+686 IPNIFDAKS

-709 ITGVA
+709 IDGVE
-714 DGKNFKGINAA
+714 DPENFKGINAA
-725 SVTLSYNKFKDFPG
+725 SVTLSYNKFTTFPK
-739 ELFTSGSPIT
+739 ELFTSGSPIS
-749 TLDMSNNLLTK
+749 TLDMSNNLLTE
-760 IDKGEIKGKKAYLL
+760 IPEGSIKGKKAYLL

-782 QLTKLSEDFRSTTLP
+782 KLTKLSDDFRSTTLP
-797 YLTNIDL
+797 YLTNMDL

-871 NLYILDIADNPNISI
+871 RLYILDIADNPNISI

-896 AGLFRLFYDKTQ
+896 QNLVRLFYDKTQ

>member
-1 MNIKNLHNLF
+1 MNIKKLHNLF
-11 FLPLLLGLLSIVM
+11 LLPLLLGLLSIVM
-24 SGCSDDDE
+24 PGCSDDDE

-47 KGASFGAEVASRA
+47 KSASFGAEVASRA

-112 TGSYTIIGYYIY
+112 TGTYTIIGYYLY
-124 NKLDQLVLAGSATE
+124 NKLDQQILAGSATE
-138 DNTFNVVSGGLEVKP
+138 SNTFNVVSGGLEVKP

-163 VQFKLEKTGMT
+163 VQFKLEKTGLS
-174 RAAGAYLFSTIRLID
+174 RAAGAYLFSTIRLVD
-189 VTVTNTFTRESKTFK
+189 VTVTNTFTNESKTFK

-241 DTTVWLPAGNYRIT
+241 DTTVWLPAGNYRVT

-264 SVETALETQPVEGKN
+264 SVETALETQPVEGKT
-279 FVISDNATNTEA
+279 FIISDNATNTEA

-297 SETFEYIKDYLALKE
+297 SETFEYIKDYLALKA
-312 IWEAMGGKDWSFYG
+312 IWEAMDGKNWSFYG

-399 QESDFKNGLTE
+399 QESDFKNGLNE

-439 SINSDPSQK
+439 SVNSDPSQK

-488 GNAPVTAD
+488 GNAPVKYD
-496 KIATAFTDA
+496 QIATAFTDA

-511 YKVYSEEFTDDAWSK
+511 YKVYSEEFTEDAWSK

-538 PLLERIP
+538 PMLTQIP
-545 DFYFNLPELQAF
+545 EFYYNLPELQAF
-557 NLACNKGISA
+557 NIACNRGISA
-567 QQLYD
+567 QQLRE
-572 DFYKLADSEV
+572 DFTRLASEEV
-582 GKKIQILYLGYN
+582 GKKIQILYMGYN
-594 NLETLPKG
+594 NLEELPEKDA
-602 GVLRNMIKLGLLD
+602 LKNMVKLGLLD
-615 LTHNNITGPINGNGN
+615 LTHNNVKKLHP
-630 PNDETVIDE
+630 
-639 DEEQIFG
+639 FG
-646 TKVRLSS
+646 SHVRLSS
-653 LYLDNNKITSIP
+653 LYLDHNEITEIP
-665 AFFCGFTE
+665 ANFCGFTE
-673 DVETLSFANNKLG
+673 EVETLGFANNKLTK
-686 LIPNIFDAKS
+686 IPNIFDAKS

-709 ITGVA
+709 IDGVE
-714 DGKNFKGINAA
+714 DPENFKGINAA
-725 SVTLSYNKFKDFPG
+725 SVTLSYNKFTTFPK
-739 ELFTSGSPIT
+739 ELFTSGSPIS
-749 TLDMSNNLLTK
+749 TLDMSNNLLTE
-760 IDKGEIKGKKAYLL
+760 IPEGSIKGKKAYLL

-782 QLTKLSEDFRSTTLP
+782 KLTKLSDDFRSTTLP
-797 YLTNIDL
+797 YLTNMDL

-824 IGIRHQRDAKG
+824 IGIRNQRDAKG

-871 NLYILDIADNPNISI
+871 RLYILDIADNPNISI

-896 AGLFRLFYDKTQ
+896 QNLVRLFYDKTQ

>member
-1 MNIKNLHNLF
+1 MNIKKLHNLF
-11 FLPLLLGLLSIVM
+11 LLPLLLGLLSIVM
-24 SGCSDDDE
+24 PGCSDDDE

-47 KGASFGAEVASRA
+47 KSASFGAEVASRA

-102 GLRSDKLQLT
+102 GLRSDKLQLI
-112 TGSYTIIGYYIY
+112 TGTYTIIGYYLY
-124 NKLDQLVLAGSATE
+124 NKLDQQILAGSATE
-138 DNTFNVVSGGLEVKP
+138 SNTFNVVSGGLEVKP

-163 VQFKLEKTGMT
+163 VQFKLEKTGLS
-174 RAAGAYLFSTIRLID
+174 RAEGAYLFSTIRLVD
-189 VTVTNTFTRESKTFK
+189 VTVTNTFTNESKTFK
-204 KLKVKYQEEFLGPDE
+204 KLKVKYKEEFLGPDE

-241 DTTVWLPAGNYRIT
+241 DTTVWLPAGNYRVT

-264 SVETALETQPVEGKN
+264 SVETALETQPVEGKA
-279 FVISDNATNTEA
+279 FVISDNTTNIEA
-291 IVPIKL
+291 NVPIKL

-312 IWEAMGGKDWSFYG
+312 IWEAMDGKNWSFYG

-399 QESDFKNGLTE
+399 QESDFKNGLNE

-439 SINSDPSQK
+439 SVNSDPSQK

-488 GNAPVTAD
+488 GNAPVRYD
-496 KIATAFTDA
+496 QIATAFTDA

-511 YKVYSEEFTDDAWSK
+511 YKVYSEEFTEDAWSK

-538 PLLERIP
+538 PMLTQIP
-545 DFYFNLPELQAF
+545 EFYYNLPELQAF
-557 NLACNKGISA
+557 NIACNRGISA
-567 QQLYD
+567 QQLRK
-572 DFYKLADSEV
+572 DFTRLASEEV
-582 GKKIQILYLGYN
+582 GKKIQILYMGYN
-594 NLETLPKG
+594 NLEELPEKDA
-602 GVLRNMIKLGLLD
+602 LKNMVKLGLLD
-615 LTHNNITGPINGNGN
+615 LTHNNVKKLHP
-630 PNDETVIDE
+630 
-639 DEEQIFG
+639 FG
-646 TKVRLSS
+646 SHVRLSS
-653 LYLDNNKITSIP
+653 LYLDHNEITEIP
-665 AFFCGFTE
+665 ANFCGFTE
-673 DVETLSFANNKLG
+673 KVETLGFANNKLTK
-686 LIPNIFDAKS
+686 IPNIFDAKS

-709 ITGVA
+709 IDGVE
-714 DGKNFKGINAA
+714 DPENFKGINAA
-725 SVTLSYNKFKDFPG
+725 SVTLSYNKFTTFPK
-739 ELFTSGSPIT
+739 ELFTSGSPIS
-749 TLDMSNNLLTK
+749 TLDMSNNLLTE
-760 IDKGEIKGKKAYLL
+760 IPEGSIKGKKAYLL

-782 QLTKLSEDFRSTTLP
+782 KLTKLSDDFRSTTLP
-797 YLTNIDL
+797 YLTNMDL

-871 NLYILDIADNPNISI
+871 RLYILDIADNPNISI

-896 AGLFRLFYDKTQ
+896 QNLVRLFYDKTQ

>member
-1 MNIKNLHNLF
+1 MNIKKLHNLF
-11 FLPLLLGLLSIVM
+11 LLPLLLGLLSIVM
-24 SGCSDDDE
+24 PGCSDDDE

-47 KGASFGAEVASRA
+47 KSASFGAEVASRA

-112 TGSYTIIGYYIY
+112 TGTYTIIGYYLY
-124 NKLDQLVLAGSATE
+124 NKLDQQILAGSATE

-163 VQFKLEKTGMT
+163 VQFKLEKTGLS
-174 RAAGAYLFSTIRLID
+174 RAAGAYLFSTIRLVD
-189 VTVTNTFTRESKTFK
+189 VTVMNTFTRETKEFK

-219 YEKPE
+219 YKKPE

-241 DTTVWLPAGNYRIT
+241 DTTVWLPAGNYRVT

-264 SVETALETQPVEGKN
+264 SVETALETQPVEGKT
-279 FVISDNATNTEA
+279 FIISDNATNTEA

-297 SETFEYIKDYLALKE
+297 SETFEYIKDYLALKA
-312 IWEAMGGKDWSFYG
+312 IWEAMDGKNWSFYG

-337 NKELDMWGDQ
+337 NKELDMWGEQ

-361 VLAGFGAKGFLPDA
+361 VLAGFGAKGMLPDA

-425 KYDPRADMSEMIVN
+425 KYDPRADLSEMIVN
-439 SINSDPSQK
+439 SVNSDPTQK

-488 GNAPVTAD
+488 GNAPVKYD
-496 KIATAFTDA
+496 QIATAFTDA

-511 YKVYSEEFTDDAWSK
+511 YKVYSEEFTEDAWSR
-526 MTALTDIELYNC
+526 MTTLTDIELYNC
-538 PLLERIP
+538 PMLTQIP
-545 DFYFNLPELQAF
+545 EFYYNLPELQAF
-557 NLACNKGISA
+557 NIACNRGISA
-567 QQLYD
+567 DQLRE
-572 DFYKLADSEV
+572 DFERLASEEV
-582 GKKIQILYLGYN
+582 GKKIQILYMGYN
-594 NLETLPKG
+594 NLEELPENSALK
-602 GVLRNMIKLGLLD
+602 NMTKLGLLD
-615 LTHNNITGPINGNGN
+615 LTHNKVKKLN
-630 PNDETVIDE
+630 P
-639 DEEQIFG
+639 FG
-646 TKVRLSS
+646 SHVRLSS
-653 LYLDNNKITSIP
+653 LYLDHNEITEIP
-665 AFFCGFTE
+665 AEFCGFTE
-673 DVETLSFANNKLG
+673 EVETLGFAFNKLKK
-686 LIPNIFDAKS
+686 IPNIFDAKS

-709 ITGVA
+709 IDGVEDPA
-714 DGKNFKGINAA
+714 NFKGINAA
-725 SVTLSYNKFKDFPG
+725 NVTLSYNKFTQFPK

-749 TLDMSNNLLTK
+749 MLDMSNNLLTE
-760 IDKGEIKGKKAYLL
+760 IPEGSIKGKKAYLL

-782 QLTKLSEDFRSTTLP
+782 KLTKLSDDFRSTTLP
-797 YLTNIDL
+797 YLTNMDL

-871 NLYILDIADNPNISI
+871 RLYILDIADNPNISI

-896 AGLFRLFYDKTQ
+896 QNLVRLFYDKTQ

>member
-1 MNIKNLHNLF
+1 MNIKKLHNLF
-11 FLPLLLGLLSIVM
+11 LLPLLLGLLSIVM
-24 SGCSDDDE
+24 PGCSDDDE

-47 KGASFGAEVASRA
+47 KSASFGAEVASRA

-102 GLRSDKLQLT
+102 GLRRDKLQLT
-112 TGSYTIIGYYIY
+112 TGTYTIIGYYLY
-124 NKLDQLVLAGSATE
+124 NKLDQQILAGSATE
-138 DNTFNVVSGGLEVKP
+138 SNTFNVVSGGLEVKP

-163 VQFKLEKTGMT
+163 VQFKLEKTGLS
-174 RAAGAYLFSTIRLID
+174 RAAGAYLFSTIRLVD
-189 VTVTNTFTRESKTFK
+189 VTVTNTFTNESKTFK

-241 DTTVWLPAGNYRIT
+241 DTTVWLPAGNYRVT

-264 SVETALETQPVEGKN
+264 SVETALETQPVEGKA
-279 FVISDNATNTEA
+279 FVISDNTTNIEA
-291 IVPIKL
+291 NVPIKL

-312 IWEAMGGKDWSFYG
+312 IWEAMDGKNWSFYG

-399 QESDFKNGLTE
+399 QQSDFKNGLNE

-439 SINSDPSQK
+439 SVNSDPSQK

-488 GNAPVTAD
+488 GNAPVKYD
-496 KIATAFTDA
+496 QIATAFTDA

-511 YKVYSEEFTDDAWSK
+511 YKVYSEEFTEDAWSK

-538 PLLERIP
+538 PMLTQIP
-545 DFYFNLPELQAF
+545 EFYYNLPELQAF
-557 NLACNKGISA
+557 NIACNRGISA
-567 QQLYD
+567 QQLRE
-572 DFYKLADSEV
+572 DFTRLASEEV
-582 GKKIQILYLGYN
+582 GKKIQILYMGYN
-594 NLETLPKG
+594 NLEELPEKDA
-602 GVLRNMIKLGLLD
+602 LKNMVKLGLLD
-615 LTHNNITGPINGNGN
+615 LTHNNVKKLHP
-630 PNDETVIDE
+630 
-639 DEEQIFG
+639 FG
-646 TKVRLSS
+646 SHVRLSS
-653 LYLDNNKITSIP
+653 LYLDNNEITEIP
-665 AFFCGFTE
+665 ANFCGFTE
-673 DVETLSFANNKLG
+673 EVETLGFANNKLTK
-686 LIPNIFDAKS
+686 IPNIFDAKS

-709 ITGVA
+709 IDGVE
-714 DGKNFKGINAA
+714 DPENFKGINAA
-725 SVTLSYNKFKDFPG
+725 SVTLSYNRFTTFPK
-739 ELFTSGSPIT
+739 ELFTSGSPIS
-749 TLDMSNNLLTK
+749 TLDMSNNLLTE
-760 IDKGEIKGKKAYLL
+760 IPEGSIKGKKAYLL

-782 QLTKLSEDFRSTTLP
+782 KLTKLSDDFRSTTLP
-797 YLTNIDL
+797 YLTNMDL

-824 IGIRHQRDAKG
+824 IGIRNQRDAKG

-871 NLYILDIADNPNISI
+871 RLYILDIADNPNISI

-896 AGLFRLFYDKTQ
+896 QNLVRLFYDKTQ

>member
-1 MNIKNLHNLF
+1 MNIKKLHNLF
-11 FLPLLLGLLSIVM
+11 LLPLLLGLLSIVM
-24 SGCSDDDE
+24 PGCSDDDE

-47 KGASFGAEVASRA
+47 KSASFGAEVASRA

-112 TGSYTIIGYYIY
+112 TGTYTIIGYYLY
-124 NKLDQLVLAGSATE
+124 NKLDQQILAGSATE
-138 DNTFNVVSGGLEVKP
+138 SNTFNVVSGGLEVKP

-163 VQFKLEKTGMT
+163 VQFKLEKTGLS
-174 RAAGAYLFSTIRLID
+174 RAAGAYLFSTIRLVD
-189 VTVTNTFTRESKTFK
+189 VTVTNTFTNESKTFK

-241 DTTVWLPAGNYRIT
+241 DTTVWLPAGNYRVT

-264 SVETALETQPVEGKN
+264 SVETALETQPVEGKA
-279 FVISDNATNTEA
+279 FVISDNTTNIEA
-291 IVPIKL
+291 NVPIKL

-312 IWEAMGGKDWSFYG
+312 IWEAMDGKNWSFYG

-399 QESDFKNGLTE
+399 QESDFKNGLNE

-439 SINSDPSQK
+439 SVNSDPSQK

-488 GNAPVTAD
+488 GNAPVKYD
-496 KIATAFTDA
+496 LIATAFTDA

-511 YKVYSEEFTDDAWSK
+511 YKVYSEEFTEDAWSK

-538 PLLERIP
+538 PMLTQIP
-545 DFYFNLPELQAF
+545 EFYYNLPELQAF
-557 NLACNKGISA
+557 NIACNRGISA
-567 QQLYD
+567 QQLRE
-572 DFYKLADSEV
+572 DFTRLASEEV
-582 GKKIQILYLGYN
+582 GKKIQILYMGYN
-594 NLETLPKG
+594 NLEELPEKDA
-602 GVLRNMIKLGLLD
+602 LKNMVKLGLLD
-615 LTHNNITGPINGNGN
+615 LTHNNVKKLHP
-630 PNDETVIDE
+630 
-639 DEEQIFG
+639 FG
-646 TKVRLSS
+646 SHVRLSS
-653 LYLDNNKITSIP
+653 LYLDHNEITEIP
-665 AFFCGFTE
+665 ANFCGFTE
-673 DVETLSFANNKLG
+673 EVETLGFANNKLTK
-686 LIPNIFDAKS
+686 IPNIFDAKS

-709 ITGVA
+709 IDGVE
-714 DGKNFKGINAA
+714 DPENFKGINAA
-725 SVTLSYNKFKDFPG
+725 SVTLSYNKFTTFPK
-739 ELFTSGSPIT
+739 ELFTSGSPIS
-749 TLDMSNNLLTK
+749 TLDMSNNLLTE
-760 IDKGEIKGKKAYLL
+760 IPEGSIKGKKAYLL

-782 QLTKLSEDFRSTTLP
+782 KLTKLSDDFRSTTLP
-797 YLTNIDL
+797 YLTNMDL

-824 IGIRHQRDAKG
+824 IGIRHQRDANG

-871 NLYILDIADNPNISI
+871 RLYILDIADNPNISI

-896 AGLFRLFYDKTQ
+896 QNLVRLFYDKTQ

>member
-1 MNIKNLHNLF
+1 MNIKKLHNLF
-11 FLPLLLGLLSIVM
+11 LLPLLLGLLSIVM
-24 SGCSDDDE
+24 PGCSDDDE

-47 KGASFGAEVASRA
+47 KSASFGAEVASRA

-112 TGSYTIIGYYIY
+112 TGTYTIIGYYLY
-124 NKLDQLVLAGSATE
+124 NKLDQQILAGSATE
-138 DNTFNVVSGGLEVKP
+138 SNTFNVVSGGLEVKP

-163 VQFKLEKTGMT
+163 VQFKLEKTGLS
-174 RAAGAYLFSTIRLID
+174 RAAGAYLFSTIRLVD
-189 VTVTNTFTRESKTFK
+189 VTVTNTFTNESKTFK

-241 DTTVWLPAGNYRIT
+241 DTTVWLPAGNYRVT

-264 SVETALETQPVEGKN
+264 SVETALETQPVEGKA
-279 FVISDNATNTEA
+279 FVISDNTTNIEA
-291 IVPIKL
+291 NVPIKL

-312 IWEAMGGKDWSFYG
+312 IWEAMDGKNWSFYG

-399 QESDFKNGLTE
+399 QQSDFKNGLNE

-439 SINSDPSQK
+439 SVNSDPSQK

-488 GNAPVTAD
+488 GNAPVKYD
-496 KIATAFTDA
+496 QIATAFTDA

-511 YKVYSEEFTDDAWSK
+511 YKVYSEEFTEDAWSK

-538 PLLERIP
+538 PMLTQIP
-545 DFYFNLPELQAF
+545 EFYYNLPELQAF
-557 NLACNKGISA
+557 NIACNRGISA
-567 QQLYD
+567 QQLRE
-572 DFYKLADSEV
+572 DFTRLASEEV
-582 GKKIQILYLGYN
+582 GKKIQILYMGYN
-594 NLETLPKG
+594 NLEELPEKDA
-602 GVLRNMIKLGLLD
+602 LKNMVKLGLLD
-615 LTHNNITGPINGNGN
+615 LTHNNVKKLHP
-630 PNDETVIDE
+630 
-639 DEEQIFG
+639 FG
-646 TKVRLSS
+646 SHVRLSS
-653 LYLDNNKITSIP
+653 LYLDNNEITEIP
-665 AFFCGFTE
+665 ANFCGFTE
-673 DVETLSFANNKLG
+673 EVETLGFANNKLTK
-686 LIPNIFDAKS
+686 IPNIFDAKS

-709 ITGVA
+709 IDGVE
-714 DGKNFKGINAA
+714 DPENFKGINAA
-725 SVTLSYNKFKDFPG
+725 SVTLSYNKFTTFPK
-739 ELFTSGSPIT
+739 ELFTSGSPIS
-749 TLDMSNNLLTK
+749 TLDMSNNLLTE
-760 IDKGEIKGKKAYLL
+760 IPEGSIKGKKAYLL

-782 QLTKLSEDFRSTTLP
+782 KLTKLSDDFRSTTLP
-797 YLTNIDL
+797 YLTNMDL

-824 IGIRHQRDAKG
+824 IGIRNQRDAKG

-871 NLYILDIADNPNISI
+871 RLYILDIADNPNISI

-896 AGLFRLFYDKTQ
+896 QNLVRLFYDKTQ

>member
-1 MNIKNLHNLF
+1 MNIKKLHNLF
-11 FLPLLLGLLSIVM
+11 LLPLLLGLLSIVM
-24 SGCSDDDE
+24 PGCSDDDE

-47 KGASFGAEVASRA
+47 KSASFGAEVASRA

-112 TGSYTIIGYYIY
+112 TGTYTIIGYYLY
-124 NKLDQLVLAGSATE
+124 NKLDQQILAGSATE
-138 DNTFNVVSGGLEVKP
+138 SNTFNVVSGGLEVKP

-163 VQFKLEKTGMT
+163 VQFKLEKTGLS
-174 RAAGAYLFSTIRLID
+174 RAAGAYLFSTIRLVD
-189 VTVTNTFTRESKTFK
+189 VTVTNTFTNESKTFK

-241 DTTVWLPAGNYRIT
+241 DTTVWLPAGNYRVT

-264 SVETALETQPVEGKN
+264 SVETALETQPVEGKA
-279 FVISDNATNTEA
+279 FVISDNTTNIEA
-291 IVPIKL
+291 NVPIKL

-312 IWEAMGGKDWSFYG
+312 IWEAMDGKNWSFYG

-399 QESDFKNGLTE
+399 QESDFKNGLNE

-439 SINSDPSQK
+439 SVNSDPSQK

-488 GNAPVTAD
+488 GNAPVKYD
-496 KIATAFTDA
+496 QIATAFTDA

-511 YKVYSEEFTDDAWSK
+511 YKVYSEEFTEDAWSK

-538 PLLERIP
+538 PMLTQIP
-545 DFYFNLPELQAF
+545 EFYYNLPELQAF
-557 NLACNKGISA
+557 NIACNRGISA
-567 QQLYD
+567 QQLRE
-572 DFYKLADSEV
+572 DFTRLASEEV
-582 GKKIQILYLGYN
+582 GKKIQILYMGYN
-594 NLETLPKG
+594 NLEELPEKDA
-602 GVLRNMIKLGLLD
+602 LKNMVKLGLLD
-615 LTHNNITGPINGNGN
+615 LTHNNVKKLHP
-630 PNDETVIDE
+630 
-639 DEEQIFG
+639 FG
-646 TKVRLSS
+646 SHVRLSS
-653 LYLDNNKITSIP
+653 LYLDNNEITEIP
-665 AFFCGFTE
+665 ANFCGFTE
-673 DVETLSFANNKLG
+673 EVETLGFANNKLTK
-686 LIPNIFDAKS
+686 IPNIFDAKS

-709 ITGVA
+709 IDGVE
-714 DGKNFKGINAA
+714 DPENFKGINAA
-725 SVTLSYNKFKDFPG
+725 SVTLSYNKFTTFPK
-739 ELFTSGSPIT
+739 ELFTSGSPIS
-749 TLDMSNNLLTK
+749 TLDMSNNLLTE
-760 IDKGEIKGKKAYLL
+760 IPEGSIKGKKAYLL

-782 QLTKLSEDFRSTTLP
+782 KLTKLSDDFRSTTLP
-797 YLTNIDL
+797 YLTNMDL

-824 IGIRHQRDAKG
+824 IGIRHQRDANG

-871 NLYILDIADNPNISI
+871 RLYILDIADNPNISI

-896 AGLFRLFYDKTQ
+896 QNLVRLFYDKTQ

>member
-1 MNIKNLHNLF
+1 MNIKKLHNLF
-11 FLPLLLGLLSIVM
+11 LLPLLLGLLSIVM
-24 SGCSDDDE
+24 PGCSDDDE

-47 KGASFGAEVASRA
+47 KSASFGAEVASRA

-112 TGSYTIIGYYIY
+112 TGTYTIIGYYLY
-124 NKLDQLVLAGSATE
+124 NKLDQQILAGSATE
-138 DNTFNVVSGGLEVKP
+138 SNTFNVVSGGLEVKP

-163 VQFKLEKTGMT
+163 VQFKLEKTGLS
-174 RAAGAYLFSTIRLID
+174 RAAGAYLFSTIRLVD
-189 VTVTNTFTRESKTFK
+189 VTVTNTFTNESKTFK

-241 DTTVWLPAGNYRIT
+241 DTTVWLPAGNYRVT

-264 SVETALETQPVEGKN
+264 SVETALETQPVEGKA
-279 FVISDNATNTEA
+279 FVISDNTTNIEA
-291 IVPIKL
+291 NVPIKL

-312 IWEAMGGKDWSFYG
+312 IWEAMDGKNWSFYG

-399 QESDFKNGLTE
+399 QQSDFKNGLNE

-439 SINSDPSQK
+439 SVNSDPSQK

-488 GNAPVTAD
+488 GNAPVKYD
-496 KIATAFTDA
+496 QIATAFTDA

-511 YKVYSEEFTDDAWSK
+511 YKVYSEEFTEDAWSK

-538 PLLERIP
+538 PMLTQIP
-545 DFYFNLPELQAF
+545 EFYYNLPELQAF
-557 NLACNKGISA
+557 NIACNRGISA
-567 QQLYD
+567 QQLRK
-572 DFYKLADSEV
+572 DFTRLASEEV
-582 GKKIQILYLGYN
+582 GKKIQILYMGYN
-594 NLETLPKG
+594 NLEELPEKDA
-602 GVLRNMIKLGLLD
+602 LKNMVKLGLLD
-615 LTHNNITGPINGNGN
+615 LTHNNVKKLHP
-630 PNDETVIDE
+630 
-639 DEEQIFG
+639 FG
-646 TKVRLSS
+646 SHVRLSS
-653 LYLDNNKITSIP
+653 LYLDHNEITEIP
-665 AFFCGFTE
+665 ANFCGFTE
-673 DVETLSFANNKLG
+673 KVETLGFANNKLTK
-686 LIPNIFDAKS
+686 IPNIFDAKS

-709 ITGVA
+709 IDGVE
-714 DGKNFKGINAA
+714 DPENFKGINAA
-725 SVTLSYNKFKDFPG
+725 SVTLSYNKFTTFPK
-739 ELFTSGSPIT
+739 ELFTSGSPIS
-749 TLDMSNNLLTK
+749 TLDMSNNLLTE
-760 IDKGEIKGKKAYLL
+760 IPEGSIKGKKAYLL

-782 QLTKLSEDFRSTTLP
+782 KLTKLSDDFRSTTLP
-797 YLTNIDL
+797 YLTNMDL

-871 NLYILDIADNPNISI
+871 RLYILDIADNPNISI

-896 AGLFRLFYDKTQ
+896 QNLVRLFYDKTQ

>member
-1 MNIKNLHNLF
+1 MNIKKLHNLF
-11 FLPLLLGLLSIVM
+11 LLPLLLGLLSIVM
-24 SGCSDDDE
+24 PGCSDDDE

-47 KGASFGAEVASRA
+47 KSASFGAEVASRA

-112 TGSYTIIGYYIY
+112 TGTYTIIGYYLY
-124 NKLDQLVLAGSATE
+124 NKLDQQILAGSATE

-163 VQFKLEKTGMT
+163 VQFKLEKTGLS
-174 RAAGAYLFSTIRLID
+174 RAAGAYLFSTIRLVD
-189 VTVTNTFTRESKTFK
+189 VTVMNTFTRETKEFK

-241 DTTVWLPAGNYRIT
+241 DTTVWLPAGNYRVT

-264 SVETALETQPVEGKN
+264 SVETALETQPVEGKT
-279 FVISDNATNTEA
+279 FIISDNATNTEA

-297 SETFEYIKDYLALKE
+297 SETFEYIKDYLALKA
-312 IWEAMGGKDWSFYG
+312 IWEAMDGKNWSFYG

-337 NKELDMWGDQ
+337 NKELDMWGEQ

-361 VLAGFGAKGFLPDA
+361 VLAGFGAKGMLPDA

-439 SINSDPSQK
+439 SVNSDPSQK

-488 GNAPVTAD
+488 GNAPVKYD
-496 KIATAFTDA
+496 QIATAFTDA

-511 YKVYSEEFTDDAWSK
+511 YKVYSEEFTEDAWSK

-538 PLLERIP
+538 PMLTQIP
-545 DFYFNLPELQAF
+545 EFYYNLPELQAF
-557 NLACNKGISA
+557 NIACNRGISA
-567 QQLYD
+567 QQLRE
-572 DFYKLADSEV
+572 DFTRLASEEV
-582 GKKIQILYLGYN
+582 GKKIQILYMGYN
-594 NLETLPKG
+594 NLEELPEKDA
-602 GVLRNMIKLGLLD
+602 LKNMVKLGLLD
-615 LTHNNITGPINGNGN
+615 LTHNNVKKLHP
-630 PNDETVIDE
+630 
-639 DEEQIFG
+639 FG
-646 TKVRLSS
+646 SHVRLSS
-653 LYLDNNKITSIP
+653 LYLDNNEITEIP
-665 AFFCGFTE
+665 ANFCGFTE
-673 DVETLSFANNKLG
+673 EVETLGFANNKLTK
-686 LIPNIFDAKS
+686 IPNIFDAKS

-709 ITGVA
+709 IDGVE
-714 DGKNFKGINAA
+714 DPENFKGINAA
-725 SVTLSYNKFKDFPG
+725 SVTLSYNKFTTFPK
-739 ELFTSGSPIT
+739 ELFTSGSPIS
-749 TLDMSNNLLTK
+749 TLDMSNNLLTE
-760 IDKGEIKGKKAYLL
+760 IPEGSIKGKKAYLL

-782 QLTKLSEDFRSTTLP
+782 KLTKLSDDFRSTTLP
-797 YLTNIDL
+797 YLTNMDL

-824 IGIRHQRDAKG
+824 IGIRNQRDAKG

-871 NLYILDIADNPNISI
+871 RLYILDIADNPNISI

-896 AGLFRLFYDKTQ
+896 QNLVRLFYDKTQ

>member
-1 MNIKNLHNLF
+1 MNIKKLHNLF
-11 FLPLLLGLLSIVM
+11 LLPLLLGLLSIVM
-24 SGCSDDDE
+24 PGCSDDDE

-47 KGASFGAEVASRA
+47 KSASFGAEVASRA

-112 TGSYTIIGYYIY
+112 TGTYTIIGYYLY
-124 NKLDQLVLAGSATE
+124 NKLDQQILAGSATE
-138 DNTFNVVSGGLEVKP
+138 SNTFNVVSGGLEVKP

-163 VQFKLEKTGMT
+163 VQFKLEKTGLS
-174 RAAGAYLFSTIRLID
+174 RAAGAYLFSTIRLVD
-189 VTVTNTFTRESKTFK
+189 VTVTNTFTNESKTFK

-241 DTTVWLPAGNYRIT
+241 DTTVWLPAGNYRVT

-264 SVETALETQPVEGKN
+264 SVETALETQPVEGKA
-279 FVISDNATNTEA
+279 FVISDNTTNIEA
-291 IVPIKL
+291 NVPIKL

-312 IWEAMGGKDWSFYG
+312 IWEAMDGKNWSFYG

-399 QESDFKNGLTE
+399 QESDFKNGLNE

-439 SINSDPSQK
+439 SVNSDPSQK

-488 GNAPVTAD
+488 GNAPVKYD
-496 KIATAFTDA
+496 LIATAFTDA

-511 YKVYSEEFTDDAWSK
+511 YKVYSEEFTEDAWSK

-538 PLLERIP
+538 PMLTQIP
-545 DFYFNLPELQAF
+545 EFYYNLPELQAF
-557 NLACNKGISA
+557 NIACNRGISA
-567 QQLYD
+567 QQLRE
-572 DFYKLADSEV
+572 DFTRLASEEV
-582 GKKIQILYLGYN
+582 GKKIQILYMGYN
-594 NLETLPKG
+594 NLEELPEKDA
-602 GVLRNMIKLGLLD
+602 LKNMVKLGLLD
-615 LTHNNITGPINGNGN
+615 LTHNNVKKLHP
-630 PNDETVIDE
+630 
-639 DEEQIFG
+639 FG
-646 TKVRLSS
+646 LHVRLSS
-653 LYLDNNKITSIP
+653 LYLDHNEITEIP
-665 AFFCGFTE
+665 ANFCGFTE
-673 DVETLSFANNKLG
+673 EVETLGFANNKLTK
-686 LIPNIFDAKS
+686 IPNIFDAKS

-709 ITGVA
+709 IDGVE
-714 DGKNFKGINAA
+714 DPENFKGINAA
-725 SVTLSYNKFKDFPG
+725 SVTLSYNKFTTFPK
-739 ELFTSGSPIT
+739 ELFTSGSPIS
-749 TLDMSNNLLTK
+749 TLDMSNNLLTE
-760 IDKGEIKGKKAYLL
+760 IPEGSIKGKKAYLL

-782 QLTKLSEDFRSTTLP
+782 KLTKLSDDFRSTTLP
-797 YLTNIDL
+797 YLTNMDL

-824 IGIRHQRDAKG
+824 IGIRHQRDANG

-871 NLYILDIADNPNISI
+871 RLYILDIADNPNISI

-896 AGLFRLFYDKTQ
+896 QNLVRLFYDKTQ

>member
-1 MNIKNLHNLF
+1 MNIKKLHNLF
-11 FLPLLLGLLSIVM
+11 LLPLLLGLLSIVM
-24 SGCSDDDE
+24 PGCSDDDE

-47 KGASFGAEVASRA
+47 KSASFGAEVASRA

-112 TGSYTIIGYYIY
+112 TGTYTIIGYYLY
-124 NKLDQLVLAGSATE
+124 NKLDQQILAGSATE
-138 DNTFNVVSGGLEVKP
+138 SNTFNVVSGGLEVKP

-163 VQFKLEKTGMT
+163 VQFKLEKTGLS
-174 RAAGAYLFSTIRLID
+174 RAAGAYLFSTIRLVD
-189 VTVTNTFTRESKTFK
+189 VTVTNTFTNESKTFK

-241 DTTVWLPAGNYRIT
+241 DTTVWLPAGNYRVT

-264 SVETALETQPVEGKN
+264 SVETALETQPVEGKA
-279 FVISDNATNTEA
+279 FVISDNTTNIEA
-291 IVPIKL
+291 NVPIKL

-312 IWEAMGGKDWSFYG
+312 IWEAMDGKNWSFYG

-399 QESDFKNGLTE
+399 QESDFKNGLNE

-439 SINSDPSQK
+439 SVNSDPSQK

-488 GNAPVTAD
+488 GNAPVKYD
-496 KIATAFTDA
+496 LIATAFTDA

-511 YKVYSEEFTDDAWSK
+511 YKVYSEEFTEDAWSK

-538 PLLERIP
+538 PMLTQIP
-545 DFYFNLPELQAF
+545 EFYYNLPELQAF
-557 NLACNKGISA
+557 NIACNRGISA
-567 QQLYD
+567 QQLRE
-572 DFYKLADSEV
+572 DFTRLASEEV
-582 GKKIQILYLGYN
+582 GKKIQILYMGYN
-594 NLETLPKG
+594 NLEELPEKDA
-602 GVLRNMIKLGLLD
+602 LKNMVKLGLLD
-615 LTHNNITGPINGNGN
+615 LTHNNVKKLHP
-630 PNDETVIDE
+630 
-639 DEEQIFG
+639 FG
-646 TKVRLSS
+646 SHVRLSS
-653 LYLDNNKITSIP
+653 LYLDHNEITEIP
-665 AFFCGFTE
+665 ANFCGFTE
-673 DVETLSFANNKLG
+673 EVETLGFANNKLTK
-686 LIPNIFDAKS
+686 IPNIFDAKS

-709 ITGVA
+709 IDGVE
-714 DGKNFKGINAA
+714 DPENFKGINAA
-725 SVTLSYNKFKDFPG
+725 SVTLSYNKFTTFPK
-739 ELFTSGSPIT
+739 ELFTSGSPIS
-749 TLDMSNNLLTK
+749 TLDMSNNLLTE
-760 IDKGEIKGKKAYLL
+760 IPEGSIKGKKAYLL

-782 QLTKLSEDFRSTTLP
+782 KLTKLSDDFRSTTLP
-797 YLTNIDL
+797 YLTNMDL

-871 NLYILDIADNPNISI
+871 RLYILDIADNPNISI

-896 AGLFRLFYDKTQ
+896 QNLVRLFYDKTQ

>member
-1 MNIKNLHNLF
+1 MNIKKLHNLF
-11 FLPLLLGLLSIVM
+11 LLPLLLGLLSIVM
-24 SGCSDDDE
+24 PGCSDDDE

-47 KGASFGAEVASRA
+47 KSASFGAEVASRA

-112 TGSYTIIGYYIY
+112 TGTYTIIGYYLY
-124 NKLDQLVLAGSATE
+124 NKLDQQILAGSATE
-138 DNTFNVVSGGLEVKP
+138 SNTFNVVSGGLEVKP

-163 VQFKLEKTGMT
+163 VQFKLEKTGLS
-174 RAAGAYLFSTIRLID
+174 RAAGAYLFSTIRLVD
-189 VTVTNTFTRESKTFK
+189 VTVTNTFTNESKTFK

-241 DTTVWLPAGNYRIT
+241 DTTVWLPAGNYRVT

-264 SVETALETQPVEGKN
+264 SVETALETQPVEGKA
-279 FVISDNATNTEA
+279 FVISDNTTNIEA
-291 IVPIKL
+291 NVPIKL

-312 IWEAMGGKDWSFYG
+312 IWEAMDGKNWSFYG

-399 QESDFKNGLTE
+399 QESDFKNGLNE

-439 SINSDPSQK
+439 SVNSDPSQK

-488 GNAPVTAD
+488 GNAPVKYD
-496 KIATAFTDA
+496 QIATAFTDA

-511 YKVYSEEFTDDAWSK
+511 YKVYSEEFTEDAWSK

-538 PLLERIP
+538 PMLTQIP
-545 DFYFNLPELQAF
+545 EFYYNLPELQAF
-557 NLACNKGISA
+557 NIACNRGISA
-567 QQLYD
+567 QQLRE
-572 DFYKLADSEV
+572 DFTRLASEEV
-582 GKKIQILYLGYN
+582 GKKIQILYMGYN
-594 NLETLPKG
+594 NLEELPEKDA
-602 GVLRNMIKLGLLD
+602 LKNMVKLGLLD
-615 LTHNNITGPINGNGN
+615 LTHNNVKKLHP
-630 PNDETVIDE
+630 
-639 DEEQIFG
+639 FG
-646 TKVRLSS
+646 SHVRLSS
-653 LYLDNNKITSIP
+653 LYLDHNEITEIP
-665 AFFCGFTE
+665 ANFCGFTE
-673 DVETLSFANNKLG
+673 KVETLGFANNKLTK
-686 LIPNIFDAKS
+686 IPNIFDAKS

-709 ITGVA
+709 IDGVE
-714 DGKNFKGINAA
+714 DPGNFKGINAA
-725 SVTLSYNKFKDFPG
+725 SVTLSYNKFTTFPK
-739 ELFTSGSPIT
+739 ELFTSGSPIS
-749 TLDMSNNLLTK
+749 TLDMSNNLLTE
-760 IDKGEIKGKKAYLL
+760 IPEGSIKGKKAYLL

-782 QLTKLSEDFRSTTLP
+782 KLTKLSDDFRSTTLP
-797 YLTNIDL
+797 YLTNMDL

-824 IGIRHQRDAKG
+824 IGIRHQRDANG

-871 NLYILDIADNPNISI
+871 RLYILDIADNPNISI

-896 AGLFRLFYDKTQ
+896 QNLVRLFYDKTQ

>member
-1 MNIKNLHNLF
+1 MNIKKLHNLF
-11 FLPLLLGLLSIVM
+11 LLPLLLGLLSIVM
-24 SGCSDDDE
+24 PGCSDDDE

-47 KGASFGAEVASRA
+47 KSASFGAEVASRA

-112 TGSYTIIGYYIY
+112 TGTYTIIGYYIY
-124 NKLDQLVLAGSATE
+124 NKLDQQILAGSATE
-138 DNTFNVVSGGLEVKP
+138 SNTFNVVSGGLEVKP

-163 VQFKLEKTGMT
+163 VQFKLEKTGLS
-174 RAAGAYLFSTIRLID
+174 RAAGAYLFSTIRLVD
-189 VTVTNTFTRESKTFK
+189 VTVTNTFTNESKTFK

-241 DTTVWLPAGNYRIT
+241 DTTVWLPAGNYRVT

-264 SVETALETQPVEGKN
+264 SVETALETQPVEGKA
-279 FVISDNATNTEA
+279 FVISDNTTNIEA
-291 IVPIKL
+291 NVPIKL

-312 IWEAMGGKDWSFYG
+312 IWEAMDGKNWSFYG

-399 QESDFKNGLTE
+399 QESDFKNGLNE

-439 SINSDPSQK
+439 SVNSDPSQK

-488 GNAPVTAD
+488 GNAPVRYD
-496 KIATAFTDA
+496 QIATAFTDA

-511 YKVYSEEFTDDAWSK
+511 YKVYSEEFTEDAWSK

-538 PLLERIP
+538 PMLTQIP
-545 DFYFNLPELQAF
+545 EFYYNLPELQAF
-557 NLACNKGISA
+557 NIACNRGISA
-567 QQLYD
+567 QQLRK
-572 DFYKLADSEV
+572 DFTRLASEEV
-582 GKKIQILYLGYN
+582 GKKIQILYMGYN
-594 NLETLPKG
+594 NLEELPEKDA
-602 GVLRNMIKLGLLD
+602 LKNMVKLGLLD
-615 LTHNNITGPINGNGN
+615 LTHNNVKKLHP
-630 PNDETVIDE
+630 
-639 DEEQIFG
+639 FG
-646 TKVRLSS
+646 SHVRLSS
-653 LYLDNNKITSIP
+653 LYLDHNEITEIP
-665 AFFCGFTE
+665 ANFCGFTE
-673 DVETLSFANNKLG
+673 KVETLGFANNKLTK
-686 LIPNIFDAKS
+686 IPNIFDAKS

-709 ITGVA
+709 IDGVE
-714 DGKNFKGINAA
+714 DPENFKGINAA
-725 SVTLSYNKFKDFPG
+725 SVTLSYNKFTTFPK
-739 ELFTSGSPIT
+739 ELFTSGSPIS
-749 TLDMSNNLLTK
+749 TLDMSNNLLTE
-760 IDKGEIKGKKAYLL
+760 IPEGSIKGKKAYLL

-782 QLTKLSEDFRSTTLP
+782 KLTKLSDDFRSTTLP
-797 YLTNIDL
+797 YLTNMDL

-871 NLYILDIADNPNISI
+871 RLYILDIADNPNISI

-896 AGLFRLFYDKTQ
+896 QNLVRLFYDKTQ

>member
-1 MNIKNLHNLF
+1 MNIKKLHNLF
-11 FLPLLLGLLSIVM
+11 LLPLLLGLLSIVM
-24 SGCSDDDE
+24 PGCSDDDE

-47 KGASFGAEVASRA
+47 KSASFGAEVASRA

-112 TGSYTIIGYYIY
+112 TGTYTIIGYYLY
-124 NKLDQLVLAGSATE
+124 NKLDQQILAGSATE
-138 DNTFNVVSGGLEVKP
+138 SNTFNVVSGGLEVKP

-163 VQFKLEKTGMT
+163 VQFKLEKTGLS
-174 RAAGAYLFSTIRLID
+174 RAAGAYLFSTIRLVD
-189 VTVTNTFTRESKTFK
+189 VTVTNTFTNESKTFK

-241 DTTVWLPAGNYRIT
+241 DTTVWLPAGNYRVT

-264 SVETALETQPVEGKN
+264 SVETALETQPVEGKA
-279 FVISDNATNTEA
+279 FVISDNTTNIEA
-291 IVPIKL
+291 NVPIKL

-312 IWEAMGGKDWSFYG
+312 IWEAMDGKNWSFYG

-399 QESDFKNGLTE
+399 QESDFKNGLNE

-439 SINSDPSQK
+439 SVNSDPSQK

-488 GNAPVTAD
+488 GNAPVKYD
-496 KIATAFTDA
+496 QIATAFTDA

-511 YKVYSEEFTDDAWSK
+511 YKVYSEEFTEDAWSK

-538 PLLERIP
+538 PMLTQIP
-545 DFYFNLPELQAF
+545 EFYYNLPELQAF
-557 NLACNKGISA
+557 NIACNRGISA
-567 QQLYD
+567 QQLRE
-572 DFYKLADSEV
+572 DFTRLASEEV
-582 GKKIQILYLGYN
+582 GKKIQILYMGYN
-594 NLETLPKG
+594 NLEELPEKDA
-602 GVLRNMIKLGLLD
+602 LKNMVKLGLLD
-615 LTHNNITGPINGNGN
+615 LTHNNVKKLHP
-630 PNDETVIDE
+630 
-639 DEEQIFG
+639 FG
-646 TKVRLSS
+646 SHVRLSS
-653 LYLDNNKITSIP
+653 LYLDHNEITEIP
-665 AFFCGFTE
+665 ANFCGFTE
-673 DVETLSFANNKLG
+673 KVETLGFANNKLTK
-686 LIPNIFDAKS
+686 IPNIFDAKS

-709 ITGVA
+709 IDGVE
-714 DGKNFKGINAA
+714 DPENFKGINAA
-725 SVTLSYNKFKDFPG
+725 SVTLSYNKFTTFPK
-739 ELFTSGSPIT
+739 ELFTSGSPIS
-749 TLDMSNNLLTK
+749 TLDMSNNLLTE
-760 IDKGEIKGKKAYLL
+760 IPEGSIKGKKAYLL

-782 QLTKLSEDFRSTTLP
+782 KLTKLSDDFRSTTLP
-797 YLTNIDL
+797 YLTNMDL

-871 NLYILDIADNPNISI
+871 RLYILDIADNPNISI

-896 AGLFRLFYDKTQ
+896 QNLVRLFYDKTQ

>member
-1 MNIKNLHNLF
+1 MNIKKLHNLF
-11 FLPLLLGLLSIVM
+11 LLPLLLGLLSIVM
-24 SGCSDDDE
+24 PGCSDDDE

-47 KGASFGAEVASRA
+47 KSASFGAEVASRA

-112 TGSYTIIGYYIY
+112 TGTYTIIGYYLY
-124 NKLDQLVLAGSATE
+124 NKLDQQILAGSATE
-138 DNTFNVVSGGLEVKP
+138 SNTFNVVSGGLEVKP

-163 VQFKLEKTGMT
+163 VQFKLEKTGLS
-174 RAAGAYLFSTIRLID
+174 RAAGAYLFSTIRLVD
-189 VTVTNTFTRESKTFK
+189 VTVTNTFTNESKTFK

-241 DTTVWLPAGNYRIT
+241 DTTVWLPAGNYRVT

-264 SVETALETQPVEGKN
+264 SVETALETQPVEGKT
-279 FVISDNATNTEA
+279 FIISDNATNTEA

-297 SETFEYIKDYLALKE
+297 SETFEYIKDYLALKA
-312 IWEAMGGKDWSFYG
+312 IWEAMDGKNWSFYG

-337 NKELDMWGDQ
+337 NKELDMWGEQ

-361 VLAGFGAKGFLPDA
+361 VLAGFGAKGMLPDA

-439 SINSDPSQK
+439 SVNSDPSQK

-488 GNAPVTAD
+488 GNAPVKYD
-496 KIATAFTDA
+496 QIATAFTDA

-511 YKVYSEEFTDDAWSK
+511 YKVYSEEFTEDAWSR
-526 MTALTDIELYNC
+526 MTTLTDIELYNC
-538 PLLERIP
+538 PMLTQIP
-545 DFYFNLPELQAF
+545 EFYYNLPELQAF
-557 NLACNKGISA
+557 NIACNRGISA
-567 QQLYD
+567 QQLRE
-572 DFYKLADSEV
+572 DFTRLASEEV
-582 GKKIQILYLGYN
+582 GKKIQILYMGYN
-594 NLETLPKG
+594 NLEELPKEDA
-602 GVLRNMIKLGLLD
+602 LKNMVKLGLLD
-615 LTHNNITGPINGNGN
+615 LTHNNVKKLHP
-630 PNDETVIDE
+630 
-639 DEEQIFG
+639 FG
-646 TKVRLSS
+646 SHVRLSS
-653 LYLDNNKITSIP
+653 LYLDNNEITEIP
-665 AFFCGFTE
+665 ANFCGFTE
-673 DVETLSFANNKLG
+673 KVETLGFANNKLTK
-686 LIPNIFDAKS
+686 IPNIFDAKS

-709 ITGVA
+709 IDGVE
-714 DGKNFKGINAA
+714 DPENFKGINAA
-725 SVTLSYNKFKDFPG
+725 SVTLSYNKFTTFPK
-739 ELFTSGSPIT
+739 ELFTSGSPIS
-749 TLDMSNNLLTK
+749 TLDMSNNLLTE
-760 IDKGEIKGKKAYLL
+760 IPEGSIKGKKAYLL

-782 QLTKLSEDFRSTTLP
+782 KLTKLSDDFRSTTLP
-797 YLTNIDL
+797 YLTNMDL

-824 IGIRHQRDAKG
+824 IGIRNQRDAKG

-871 NLYILDIADNPNISI
+871 RLYILDIADNPNISI

-896 AGLFRLFYDKTQ
+896 QNLVRLFYDKTQ

>member
-1 MNIKNLHNLF
+1 MNIKKLHNLF
-11 FLPLLLGLLSIVM
+11 LLPLLLGLLSIVM
-24 SGCSDDDE
+24 PGCSDDDE

-47 KGASFGAEVASRA
+47 KSASFGAEVASRA

-112 TGSYTIIGYYIY
+112 TGTYTIIGYYLY
-124 NKLDQLVLAGSATE
+124 NKLDQQILAGSATE
-138 DNTFNVVSGGLEVKP
+138 SNTFNVVSGGLEVKP
-153 LAIETAKRGM
+153 LAIETAKLGM
-163 VQFKLEKTGMT
+163 VQFKLEKTGLS
-174 RAAGAYLFSTIRLID
+174 RAAGAYLFSTIRLVD
-189 VTVTNTFTRESKTFK
+189 VTVTNTFTNESKTFK

-241 DTTVWLPAGNYRIT
+241 DTTVWLPAGNYRVT

-264 SVETALETQPVEGKN
+264 SVETALETQPVEGKA
-279 FVISDNATNTEA
+279 FVISDNTTNIEA
-291 IVPIKL
+291 NVPIKL

-312 IWEAMGGKDWSFYG
+312 IWEAMDGKNWSFYG

-399 QESDFKNGLTE
+399 QQSDFKNGLNE

-439 SINSDPSQK
+439 SVNSDPSQK

-488 GNAPVTAD
+488 GNAPVKYD
-496 KIATAFTDA
+496 QIATAFTDA

-511 YKVYSEEFTDDAWSK
+511 YKVYSEEFTEDAWSK

-538 PLLERIP
+538 PMLTQIP
-545 DFYFNLPELQAF
+545 EFYYNLPELQAF
-557 NLACNKGISA
+557 NIACNRGISA
-567 QQLYD
+567 QQLRE
-572 DFYKLADSEV
+572 DFTRLASEEV
-582 GKKIQILYLGYN
+582 GKKIQILYMGYN
-594 NLETLPKG
+594 NLEELPEKDA
-602 GVLRNMIKLGLLD
+602 LKNMVKLGLLD
-615 LTHNNITGPINGNGN
+615 LTHNNVKKLHP
-630 PNDETVIDE
+630 
-639 DEEQIFG
+639 FG
-646 TKVRLSS
+646 SHVRLSS
-653 LYLDNNKITSIP
+653 LYLDNNEITEIP
-665 AFFCGFTE
+665 ANFCGFTE
-673 DVETLSFANNKLG
+673 EVETLGFANNKLTK
-686 LIPNIFDAKS
+686 IPNIFDAKS

-709 ITGVA
+709 IDGVE
-714 DGKNFKGINAA
+714 DPENFKGINAA
-725 SVTLSYNKFKDFPG
+725 SVTLSYNKFTTFPK
-739 ELFTSGSPIT
+739 ELFTSGSPIS
-749 TLDMSNNLLTK
+749 TLDMSNNLLTE
-760 IDKGEIKGKKAYLL
+760 IPEGSIKGKKAYLL

-782 QLTKLSEDFRSTTLP
+782 KLTKLSDDFRSTTLP
-797 YLTNIDL
+797 YLTNMDL

-824 IGIRHQRDAKG
+824 IGIRNQRDAKG

-871 NLYILDIADNPNISI
+871 RLYILDIADNPNISI

-896 AGLFRLFYDKTQ
+896 QNLVRLFYDKTQ

>member
-1 MNIKNLHNLF
+1 MNIKKLHNLF
-11 FLPLLLGLLSIVM
+11 LLPLLLGLLSIVM
-24 SGCSDDDE
+24 PGCSDDDE

-47 KGASFGAEVASRA
+47 KSASFGAEVASRA

-112 TGSYTIIGYYIY
+112 TGTYTIIGYYLY
-124 NKLDQLVLAGSATE
+124 NKLDQQILAGSATE
-138 DNTFNVVSGGLEVKP
+138 SNTFNVVSGGLEVKP

-163 VQFKLEKTGMT
+163 VQFKLEKTGLS
-174 RAAGAYLFSTIRLID
+174 RAAGAYLFSTIRLVD
-189 VTVTNTFTRESKTFK
+189 VTVTNTFTNESKTFK

-241 DTTVWLPAGNYRIT
+241 DTTVWLPAGNYRVT

-264 SVETALETQPVEGKN
+264 SVETALETQPVEGKA
-279 FVISDNATNTEA
+279 FVISDNTTNIEA
-291 IVPIKL
+291 NVPIKL

-312 IWEAMGGKDWSFYG
+312 IWEAMDGKNWSFYG

-399 QESDFKNGLTE
+399 QQSDFKNGLNE

-439 SINSDPSQK
+439 SVNSDPSQK

-488 GNAPVTAD
+488 GNAPVKYD
-496 KIATAFTDA
+496 QIATAFTDA

-511 YKVYSEEFTDDAWSK
+511 YKVYSEEFTEDAWSK

-538 PLLERIP
+538 PMLTQIP
-545 DFYFNLPELQAF
+545 EFYYNLPELQAF
-557 NLACNKGISA
+557 NIACNRGISA
-567 QQLYD
+567 QQLRE
-572 DFYKLADSEV
+572 DFTRLASEEV
-582 GKKIQILYLGYN
+582 GKKIQILYMGYN
-594 NLETLPKG
+594 NLEELPEKDA
-602 GVLRNMIKLGLLD
+602 LKNMVKLGLLD
-615 LTHNNITGPINGNGN
+615 LTHNNVKKLHP
-630 PNDETVIDE
+630 
-639 DEEQIFG
+639 FG
-646 TKVRLSS
+646 SHVRLSS
-653 LYLDNNKITSIP
+653 LYLDNNEITEIP
-665 AFFCGFTE
+665 ANFCGFTE
-673 DVETLSFANNKLG
+673 EVETLGFANNKLTK
-686 LIPNIFDAKS
+686 IPNIFDAKS

-709 ITGVA
+709 IDGVE
-714 DGKNFKGINAA
+714 DPENFKGINAA
-725 SVTLSYNKFKDFPG
+725 SVTLSYNKFTTFPK
-739 ELFTSGSPIT
+739 ELFTSGSPIS
-749 TLDMSNNLLTK
+749 TLDMSNNLLTE
-760 IDKGEIKGKKAYLL
+760 IPEGSIKGKKAYLL

-782 QLTKLSEDFRSTTLP
+782 KLTKLSDDFRSTTLP
-797 YLTNIDL
+797 YLTNMDL

-824 IGIRHQRDAKG
+824 IGIRNQRDAKG

-871 NLYILDIADNPNISI
+871 RLYILDIADNPNISI
-886 DVTSICPYLE
+886 NVTSICPYLE
-896 AGLFRLFYDKTQ
+896 QNLVRLFYDKTQ

>member
-1 MNIKNLHNLF
+1 MNIKKLHNLF
-11 FLPLLLGLLSIVM
+11 LLPLLLGLLSIVM
-24 SGCSDDDE
+24 PGCSDDDE

-47 KGASFGAEVASRA
+47 KDASFGAEVASRA
-60 AANDQL
+60 AVNNQL

-112 TGSYTIIGYYIY
+112 TGTYTIIGYYIY
-124 NKLDQLVLAGSATE
+124 NKLDQQILAGSATE

-163 VQFKLEKTGMT
+163 VQFKLEKTGLS
-174 RAAGAYLFSTIRLID
+174 RAAGAYLFNTIRLVD

-241 DTTVWLPAGNYRIT
+241 DTTVWLPAGNYRVT

-264 SVETALETQPVEGKN
+264 SVETALETQPVEGKT

-291 IVPIKL
+291 VVPIKL

-337 NKELDMWGDQ
+337 NKELDMWGEQ

-399 QESDFKNGLTE
+399 QESDFKNGLNE

-425 KYDPRADMSEMIVN
+425 KYDPRAGMSEMIVN
-439 SINSDPSQK
+439 SVNSDPSQK
-448 RINKN
+448 QINKN

-467 SKIEGVSKAI
+467 SQIEGVSKAI

-488 GNAPVTAD
+488 GNAPV
-496 KIATAFTDA
+496 KYNQIATAFTDA

-511 YKVYSEEFTDDAWSK
+511 YKVYSEEFTEDAWSK

-538 PLLERIP
+538 PLLTQIP
-545 DFYFNLPELQAF
+545 EFYYNLPELQAF
-557 NLACNKGISA
+557 NIACNRGISA
-567 QQLYD
+567 DQLRE
-572 DFYKLADSEV
+572 DFTRLASEEV
-582 GKKIQILYLGYN
+582 GKKIQILYMGYN
-594 NLETLPKG
+594 NLEELPENSALK
-602 GVLRNMIKLGLLD
+602 NMVKLGLLD
-615 LTHNNITGPINGNGN
+615 LTHNNVKKLHP
-630 PNDETVIDE
+630 
-639 DEEQIFG
+639 FG
-646 TKVRLSS
+646 SHVRLSS
-653 LYLDNNKITSIP
+653 LYLDNNEITEIP
-665 AFFCGFTE
+665 ANFCGFTE
-673 DVETLSFANNKLG
+673 EVETLGFANNKLTK
-686 LIPNIFDAKS
+686 IPNIFDASS

-709 ITGVA
+709 IDGVE
-714 DGKNFKGINAA
+714 DPENFKGINAA
-725 SVTLSYNKFKDFPG
+725 SVTLSYNKFTTFPK
-739 ELFTSGSPIT
+739 ELFTSGSPIS
-749 TLDMSNNLLTK
+749 TLDMSNNLLTE
-760 IDKGEIKGKKAYLL
+760 IPKGSIKGKKVYLL

-782 QLTKLSEDFRSTTLP
+782 KLTKLSDDFRSTTLP
-797 YLTNIDL
+797 YLTNMDL

-850 SLTQLQIGSNDIRK
+850 SLTQVQIGSNDIRK

-871 NLYILDIADNPNISI
+871 RLYILDIADNPNISI

-896 AGLFRLFYDKTQ
+896 QNLVRLFYDKTQ

>member
-1 MNIKNLHNLF
+1 MNIKKLHNLF
-11 FLPLLLGLLSIVM
+11 LLPLLLGLLSIVM
-24 SGCSDDDE
+24 PGCSDDDE

-47 KGASFGAEVASRA
+47 KSASFGAEVASRA

-112 TGSYTIIGYYIY
+112 TGTYTIIGYYLY
-124 NKLDQLVLAGSATE
+124 NKLDQQILAGSATE
-138 DNTFNVVSGGLEVKP
+138 SNTFNVVSGGLEVKP

-163 VQFKLEKTGMT
+163 VQFKLEKTGLS
-174 RAAGAYLFSTIRLID
+174 RAAGAYLFSTIRLVD
-189 VTVTNTFTRESKTFK
+189 VTVTNTFTNESKTFK

-241 DTTVWLPAGNYRIT
+241 DTTVWLPAGNYRVT

-264 SVETALETQPVEGKN
+264 SVETALETQPVEGKA
-279 FVISDNATNTEA
+279 FVISDNTTNIEA
-291 IVPIKL
+291 NVPIKL

-312 IWEAMGGKDWSFYG
+312 IWEAMDGKNWSFYG

-399 QESDFKNGLTE
+399 QESDFKNGLNE

-439 SINSDPSQK
+439 SVNSDPSQK

-488 GNAPVTAD
+488 GNAPVKYD
-496 KIATAFTDA
+496 QIATAFTDA

-511 YKVYSEEFTDDAWSK
+511 YKVYSEEFTEDAWSK

-538 PLLERIP
+538 PMLTQIP
-545 DFYFNLPELQAF
+545 EFYYNLPELQAF
-557 NLACNKGISA
+557 NIACNRGISA
-567 QQLYD
+567 QQLRE
-572 DFYKLADSEV
+572 DFTRLASEEV
-582 GKKIQILYLGYN
+582 GKKIQILYMGYN
-594 NLETLPKG
+594 NLEELPEKDA
-602 GVLRNMIKLGLLD
+602 LKNMVKLGLLD
-615 LTHNNITGPINGNGN
+615 LTHNNVKKLHP
-630 PNDETVIDE
+630 
-639 DEEQIFG
+639 FG
-646 TKVRLSS
+646 SHVRLSS
-653 LYLDNNKITSIP
+653 LYLDHNEITEIP
-665 AFFCGFTE
+665 ANFCGFTE
-673 DVETLSFANNKLG
+673 EVETLGFANNKLTK
-686 LIPNIFDAKS
+686 IPNIFDAKS

-709 ITGVA
+709 IDGVE
-714 DGKNFKGINAA
+714 DPENFKGINAA
-725 SVTLSYNKFKDFPG
+725 SVTLSYNKFTTFPK
-739 ELFTSGSPIT
+739 ELFTSGSPIS
-749 TLDMSNNLLTK
+749 TLDMSNNLLTE
-760 IDKGEIKGKKAYLL
+760 IPEGSIKGKKAYLL

-782 QLTKLSEDFRSTTLP
+782 KLTKLSDDFRSTTLP
-797 YLTNIDL
+797 YLTNMDL

-871 NLYILDIADNPNISI
+871 RLYILDIADNPNISI

-896 AGLFRLFYDKTQ
+896 QNLVRLFYDKTQ

>member
-1 MNIKNLHNLF
+1 MNIKKLHNLF
-11 FLPLLLGLLSIVM
+11 LLPLLLGLLSIVM
-24 SGCSDDDE
+24 PGCSDDDE

-47 KGASFGAEVASRA
+47 KSASFGAEVASRA

-112 TGSYTIIGYYIY
+112 TGTYTIIGYYLY
-124 NKLDQLVLAGSATE
+124 NKLDQQILAGSATE
-138 DNTFNVVSGGLEVKP
+138 SNTFNVVSGGLEVKP

-163 VQFKLEKTGMT
+163 VQFKLEKTGLS
-174 RAAGAYLFSTIRLID
+174 RAAGAYLFSTIRLVD
-189 VTVTNTFTRESKTFK
+189 VTVTNTFTNESKTFK

-241 DTTVWLPAGNYRIT
+241 DTTVWLPAGNYRVT

-264 SVETALETQPVEGKN
+264 SVETALETQPVEGKA
-279 FVISDNATNTEA
+279 FVISDNTTNIEA
-291 IVPIKL
+291 NVPIKL

-312 IWEAMGGKDWSFYG
+312 IWEAMDGKNWSFYG

-399 QESDFKNGLTE
+399 QESDFKNGLNE

-439 SINSDPSQK
+439 SVNSDPSQK

-488 GNAPVTAD
+488 GNAPVKYD
-496 KIATAFTDA
+496 LIATAFTDA

-511 YKVYSEEFTDDAWSK
+511 YKVYSEEFTEDAWSK

-538 PLLERIP
+538 PMLTQIP
-545 DFYFNLPELQAF
+545 EFYYNLPELQAF
-557 NLACNKGISA
+557 NIACNRGISA
-567 QQLYD
+567 QQLRE
-572 DFYKLADSEV
+572 DFTRLASEEV
-582 GKKIQILYLGYN
+582 GKKIQILYMGYN
-594 NLETLPKG
+594 NLEELPEKDA
-602 GVLRNMIKLGLLD
+602 LKNMVKLGLLD
-615 LTHNNITGPINGNGN
+615 LTHNNVKKLHP
-630 PNDETVIDE
+630 
-639 DEEQIFG
+639 FG
-646 TKVRLSS
+646 LHVRLSS
-653 LYLDNNKITSIP
+653 LYLDHNEITEIP
-665 AFFCGFTE
+665 ANFCGFTE
-673 DVETLSFANNKLG
+673 KVETLGFANNKLTK
-686 LIPNIFDAKS
+686 IPNIFDAKS

-709 ITGVA
+709 IDGVE
-714 DGKNFKGINAA
+714 DPENFKGINAA
-725 SVTLSYNKFKDFPG
+725 SVTLSYNKFTTFPK
-739 ELFTSGSPIT
+739 ELFTSGSPIS
-749 TLDMSNNLLTK
+749 TLDMSNNLLTE
-760 IDKGEIKGKKAYLL
+760 IPEGSIKGKKAYLL

-782 QLTKLSEDFRSTTLP
+782 KLTKLSDDFRSTTLP
-797 YLTNIDL
+797 YLTNMDL

-824 IGIRHQRDAKG
+824 IGIRNQRDAKG

-871 NLYILDIADNPNISI
+871 RLYILDIADNPNISI

-896 AGLFRLFYDKTQ
+896 QNLVRLFYDKTQ